1 MLEFAW
7 SNLPNNL
14 IQIGLTVSAAALVL
28 FVLRRVLKKRYPARA
43 ICFVWALLAIRLLV
57 PVQFTLP
64 DPPVQITPPERTLYV
79 TYRWNADAADA
90 VPSGTPQAEQAQA
103 ERPRGEWM
111 TESEFENRAVNVN
124 GPWMN
129 AIHVD
134 NVLVMVWLIGIL
146 YNALRQW
153 RDYRRYL
160 RQLNRPSADAQRD
173 TLRRV
178 FAEQKQSL
186 GIRRDIPLVVTP
198 AADCPMLAG
207 FLRPALYLPD
217 EALSEQEAMFI
228 FRHELTHYKRGDLW
242 LKLLLTAAKT
252 VHWFNPLVYL
262 MARFAQEDIELACDD
277 AVVRGMDSA
286 QRRAYGETILRS
298 AAAQV
303 KKRAL
308 VSCFTGDK
316 ETLMRRFEGLFD
328 KRAKKRGVALVV
340 AAAVL
345 VGTLGCAVSV
355 GESKQK
361 LDETAVLSAANT
373 WAQTFV
379 ATNGQDWSGAE
390 LMEQEN
396 RIKRQFDVWDYDRFA
411 LQYEPETETC
421 IVVYEMYFNQARAV
435 ETGYDAERVT
445 GNPYR
450 EAQRLH
456 FAEEN
461 GAPVV
466 QQVEWLYQVDSAD
479 RVDSLDDFRLLYE
492 NDLGLPDFLA
502 VAAANPY
509 LDISTP
515 EQAAANLLHLD
526 TTGWSGRAERMDGA
540 FKEDICEIMFTFD
553 DGPLFDEN
561 AFEDGSEVN
570 ITMVKQFDEGW
581 LPQDFTYP
589 SQPHVRNAGW
599 EDAINNRTAADLAQ
613 QYARGVLHKSGQ
625 FIYPILSA
633 QKRQDFITQQ
643 RMGESGGINWEYGTS
658 SPSYRDFALVPTS
671 GGEYIVVF
679 QMYAGGVDDHREA
692 YLVET
697 GSADGRSV
705 ILDVRQVERGSN
717 MTNSELFRLY
727 YDSGL
732 AWPVVP
738 EGADRF
744 NDQPLNTL
752 NTPDYAAAVAFSY
765 IGGISAFEPVSETGN
780 EAVVRLH
787 FTDGSPSV
795 DVRMERTDGYWM
807 PVGIAGQFD
816 DGFGAYLV
824 EDDSLVSYAELPVG
838 ATVAQAIENANGE
851 IPLVQAGQVIKL
863 EPAWGKILPVDGTLS
878 DAVVRADGTLQY
890 TEKETQ
896 KSSIRF
902 EVLQERRS
910 AVYLYTA
917 EHIPAEYLN
926 SASPDYIYRGVTV
939 TYRSAHITGIEQEY
953 TAAFVYRLATVSAA
967 SQPDYTITSTTYHND
982 TYGYTLTLPE
992 CFVDRGYL
1000 QEIEETVKFG
1010 MKNAWPSEFTDP
1022 FVGGTVMTLCIE
1034 ATDSLEAQYGADWV
1048 QNYPLPCKELTE
1060 RDGMTYYLEFASDV
1074 QYDPQ
1079 DETIKTAYTEM
1090 YQAAEAMDG
1099 SSITIDE
1106 PHEAQRQARMKEW
1119 LCDMADTEGYTRYTI
1134 GGADRAIFYWDCT
1147 VEVDGNTATA
1157 VFNLRAGAGRHCRA
1171 VEILEASDE
1180 GSYHLTRQDWI
1191 MDENTPTDSLER
1203 FLLRF
1208 DNGLALPQ
1216 WQEDEVRA
1224 LMEAGPAALRDPV
1237 QAAEWTLDLSGGT
1250 VDNRRTNGEQGEE
1263 IFRYTWADGSQVT
1276 LVMKTVQLGDAA
1288 QPIYLPIRWDA
1299 ETAGGSGWEYDPYTY
1314 MMCRDNNDF
1323 SGCPAEE
1330 LTYYLTLSDGAY
1342 TENILYELDL
1352 RWQDDPEGVDRLM
1365 EAQEA
1370 SISSLWESHKAA
1382 NPDIFGARFS
1392 GDEIEAAYQ
1401 AVRDY
1406 AAENGFSVENL
1417 RYDTVTDWS
1426 QSQVILRNGV
1436 LQDNVQ
1442 QDGLTID
1449 DVITVAGDA
1458 QFSADAWRE
1467 SADGWSFTLYRGA
1480 DGRWVLEDGAYGY

>member
-90 VPSGTPQAEQAQA
+90 VPSGTPQAEQVQA

-207 FLRPALYLPD
+207 FLKPTLYLPD

-298 AAAQV
+298 AVAQV

-316 ETLMRRFEGLFD
+316 ETLVRRFEGLFD

-355 GESKQK
+355 GDSKDALTDELRMQLAEQWAQSENPKYGYTVK
-361 LDETAVLSAANT
+361 LDGDNTYALFDHTNTVMWDDEVIESVPHRLCWQLSFEKGEDGWQVSGSELIAESG
-373 WAQTFV
+373 V
-379 ATNGQDWSGAE
+379 A
-390 LMEQEN
+390 
-396 RIKRQFDVWDYDRFA
+396 
-411 LQYEPETETC
+411 
-421 IVVYEMYFNQARAV
+421 
-435 ETGYDAERVT
+435 
-445 GNPYR
+445 
-450 EAQRLH
+450 
-456 FAEEN
+456 
-461 GAPVV
+461 
-466 QQVEWLYQVDSAD
+466 
-479 RVDSLDDFRLLYE
+479 SLDEFRILYE
-492 NDLGLPDFLA
+492 NDLGFPDFLGRIA
-502 VAAANPY
+502 QSDWDPSMM
-509 LDISTP
+509 DISTP
-515 EQAAANLLHLD
+515 DKAAVNLLYLR
-526 TTGWSGRAERMDGA
+526 GNISVREGIQ
-540 FKEDICEIMFTFD
+540 EDICDVSVTF
-553 DGPLFDEN
+553 
-561 AFEDGSEVN
+561 ADGSEVT
-570 ITMVKQFDEGW
+570 ITMANQFDEGW
-581 LPQDFTYP
+581 LPQDWHEYD
-589 SQPHVRNAGW
+589 GG
-599 EDAINNRTAADLAQ
+599 NNRTAADLAR

-625 FIYPILSA
+625 YIYPILSA
-633 QKRQDFITQQ
+633 EKQQDFITQQ
-643 RMGESGGINWEYGTS
+643 RMSGGGINWEYGTS

-692 YLVET
+692 CLVET

-705 ILDVRQVERGSN
+705 ILDVRQVERGGN
-717 MTNSELFRLY
+717 MTDSEIFRLY

-744 NDQPLNTL
+744 NDQPLDTL

-765 IGGISAFEPVSETGN
+765 IGGISAFAPISESGN

-787 FTDGSPSV
+787 FADGSPSV

-807 PVGIAGQFD
+807 PVGIASQFD
-816 DGFGAYLV
+816 DGFGAT
-824 EDDSLVSYAELPVG
+824 AESG
-838 ATVAQAIENANGE
+838 GETVAL
-851 IPLVQAGQVIKL
+851 PAGQDIAGAVNAAETAGGIPQLQNDDVITL
-863 EPAWGKILPVDGTLS
+863 RFGAQPAGDVTLTERDINIDSGTPRYDTRLDVETTLPHS
-878 DAVVRADGTLQY
+878 ADGVYTYTVEPSMGQY
-890 TEKETQ
+890 L
-896 KSSIRF
+896 SSQYPDMFYR
-902 EVLQERRS
+902 
-910 AVYLYTA
+910 AVTADYTD
-917 EHIPAEYLN
+917 E
-926 SASPDYIYRGVTV
+926 SG
-939 TYRSAHITGIEQEY
+939 
-953 TAAFVYRLATVSAA
+953 TARTATFVFCMTNGDA
-967 SQPDYTITSTTYHND
+967 QPDYTITSTTYHND
-982 TYGYTLTLPE
+982 TYGYTLTLLE

-1106 PHEAQRQARMKEW
+1106 PDEAQRQARMKEW

-1157 VFNLRAGAGRHCRA
+1157 VFALRAGAGRHCRA

-1180 GSYHLTRQDWI
+1180 GGYHLTRQDWI

-1208 DNGLALPQ
+1208 DNGLALPE
-1216 WQEDEVRA
+1216 WEESEVRA
-1224 LMEAGPAALRDPV
+1224 LVEAGPTALRDPV
-1237 QAAEWTLDLSGGT
+1237 QAAEWTLGLSGGT

-1276 LVMKTVQLGDAA
+1276 LVMKAVQLGDAA

-1314 MMCRDNNDF
+1314 MMCRDNSDF
-1323 SGCPAEE
+1323 SSCTAEE
-1330 LTYYLTLSDGAY
+1330 LAYYLTLSDGAY

-1392 GDEIEAAYQ
+1392 EDEIEAAYQ

-1449 DVITVAGDA
+1449 DVITVVGDA

-1467 SADGWSFTLYRGA
+1467 NADGWSFTLYRGA

>member
-90 VPSGTPQAEQAQA
+90 VPSGTPQAEQVQA

-207 FLRPALYLPD
+207 FLKPTLYLPD

-277 AVVRGMDSA
+277 AVVRGMDGA

-298 AAAQV
+298 AVAQV

-355 GESKQK
+355 GESKNELTEELRLQLAQEWLQRPEYETTNATVK
-361 LDETAVLSAANT
+361 LDGDDTYILYDHYNKVVWEGEIVQSLPLRTGAKLSFEKDGDGWQVSGSELIAESG
-373 WAQTFV
+373 V
-379 ATNGQDWSGAE
+379 A
-390 LMEQEN
+390 
-396 RIKRQFDVWDYDRFA
+396 
-411 LQYEPETETC
+411 
-421 IVVYEMYFNQARAV
+421 
-435 ETGYDAERVT
+435 
-445 GNPYR
+445 
-450 EAQRLH
+450 
-456 FAEEN
+456 
-461 GAPVV
+461 
-466 QQVEWLYQVDSAD
+466 
-479 RVDSLDDFRLLYE
+479 SLDDFRLLYE
-492 NDLGLPDFLA
+492 NDLGFPDFLM
-502 VAAANPY
+502 VDWSDP
-509 LDISTP
+509 LMEISTP
-515 EQAAANLLHLD
+515 DKAAVNLLYLR
-526 TTGWSGRAERMDGA
+526 GNISVREGIQ
-540 FKEDICEIMFTFD
+540 EDICDVSVTF
-553 DGPLFDEN
+553 
-561 AFEDGSEVN
+561 ADGSEVT

-625 FIYPILSA
+625 YIYPILSA
-633 QKRQDFITQQ
+633 QKQQDFIAQQ
-643 RMGESGGINWEYGTS
+643 GMGENGGINWEYGTS

-692 YLVET
+692 CLVET
-697 GSADGRSV
+697 GSVDGRSV
-705 ILDVRQVERGSN
+705 ILDVRQVERGGN
-717 MTNSELFRLY
+717 MTDSELFRLY

-738 EGADRF
+738 EGAERF
-744 NDQPLNTL
+744 NDQPLDTL

-765 IGGISAFEPVSETGN
+765 IGGISAFAPISESGN
-780 EAVVRLH
+780 EAVVRLN

-807 PVGIAGQFD
+807 PVGIASQFD
-816 DGFGAYLV
+816 DGFAAT
-824 EDDSLVSYAELPVG
+824 AESGGETVALPAGQDIVG
-838 ATVAQAIENANGE
+838 AVNAAEAAGGIPQLQNGDAIALRFGAQPAGDVTLTERDINIDSGTPRYDARLDVETTL
-851 IPLVQAGQVIKL
+851 PL
-863 EPAWGKILPVDGTLS
+863 S
-878 DAVVRADGTLQY
+878 ADGVYTYTVEPSMGQY
-890 TEKETQ
+890 L
-896 KSSIRF
+896 SSQYPDVFYR
-902 EVLQERRS
+902 
-910 AVYLYTA
+910 AVTADYTD
-917 EHIPAEYLN
+917 E
-926 SASPDYIYRGVTV
+926 SG
-939 TYRSAHITGIEQEY
+939 
-953 TAAFVYRLATVSAA
+953 TARTATFVFCTTNGDA
-967 SQPDYTITSTTYHND
+967 QPDYTITSTTYHND
-982 TYGYTLTLPE
+982 TYGYTLTLLE

-1106 PHEAQRQARMKEW
+1106 PDEAQRQARMKEW

-1157 VFNLRAGAGRHCRA
+1157 VFALRAGAGRHCRA

-1180 GSYHLTRQDWI
+1180 GGYHLTRQDWI

-1208 DNGLALPQ
+1208 DNGLALPE
-1216 WQEDEVRA
+1216 WEESEVRA
-1224 LMEAGPAALRDPV
+1224 LVEAGPTALRDPV
-1237 QAAEWTLDLSGGT
+1237 QAAEWTLGLSGGT
-1250 VDNRRTNGEQGEE
+1250 VDNRRTDGEQGEE

-1276 LVMKTVQLGDAA
+1276 LVMKAVQLGDAA

-1314 MMCRDNNDF
+1314 MMCRDNSDF
-1323 SGCPAEE
+1323 SSCTAEE
-1330 LTYYLTLSDGAY
+1330 LAYYLTLSDGAY

-1392 GDEIEAAYQ
+1392 EDEIEAAYQ

-1436 LQDNVQ
+1436 LQDNAQ
-1442 QDGLTID
+1442 QDGLTLD
-1449 DVITVAGDA
+1449 DVITVVGDA
-1458 QFSADAWRE
+1458 QFGENAWRE

>member
-1 MLEFAW
+1 MFPVSW
-7 SNLPNNL
+7 SGLINNVV
-14 IQIGLTVSAAALVL
+14 QIGLTVSAAALVL
-28 FVLRRVLKKRYPARA
+28 FLLRRVMKKRYPARA

-57 PVQFTLP
+57 PVQLTLP
-64 DPPVQITPPERTLYV
+64 DAPVQVTPIRAV
-79 TYRWNADAADA
+79 TVDMSPREEMQSTAQAAAADETRTPRVSVYRGDEMWHE
-90 VPSGTPQAEQAQA
+90 VPVGWNFPVAKMMFILWGA
-103 ERPRGEWM
+103 
-111 TESEFENRAVNVN
+111 
-124 GPWMN
+124 
-129 AIHVD
+129 
-134 NVLVMVWLIGIL
+134 GIL
-146 YNALRQW
+146 AFLGWQSYS
-153 RDYRRYL
+153 YIGFVYL
-160 RQLNRPSADAQRD
+160 ARETGQAAERD

-355 GESKQK
+355 GESKNELTEELRLQLAQEWLQRPEYETTNATVK
-361 LDETAVLSAANT
+361 LDGDDTYILYDHYNKVVWEGEIVQSLPLRTGAKLSFEKDGDGWQVSGSELIAESG
-373 WAQTFV
+373 V
-379 ATNGQDWSGAE
+379 A
-390 LMEQEN
+390 
-396 RIKRQFDVWDYDRFA
+396 
-411 LQYEPETETC
+411 
-421 IVVYEMYFNQARAV
+421 
-435 ETGYDAERVT
+435 
-445 GNPYR
+445 
-450 EAQRLH
+450 
-456 FAEEN
+456 
-461 GAPVV
+461 
-466 QQVEWLYQVDSAD
+466 
-479 RVDSLDDFRLLYE
+479 SLDEFRILYE
-492 NDLGLPDFLA
+492 NDLGFPDFLGRIA
-502 VAAANPY
+502 QSDWDPSMM
-509 LDISTP
+509 DISTP
-515 EQAAANLLHLD
+515 DKAAVNLLYLR
-526 TTGWSGRAERMDGA
+526 GNISVREGIQ
-540 FKEDICEIMFTFD
+540 EDICDVSVTF
-553 DGPLFDEN
+553 
-561 AFEDGSEVN
+561 ADGSEVN
-570 ITMVKQFDEGW
+570 ITMVNQFGDGW
-581 LPQDFTYP
+581 LPQDFTYDGG
-589 SQPHVRNAGW
+589 RN
-599 EDAINNRTAADLAQ
+599 ERTAADLAG
-613 QYARGVLHKSGQ
+613 QYARGVTHKSGQ
-625 FIYPILSA
+625 YIYPILTA
-633 QKRQDFITQQ
+633 QKQEEFRTAQQ
-643 RMGESGGINWEYGTS
+643 IPGGGFSWKYGGS
-658 SPSYRDFALVPTS
+658 SPSYRGYTLVPTS
-671 GGEYIVVF
+671 GGEYIAVF
-679 QMYAGGVDDHREA
+679 QMYGGGVEDMRSA
-692 YLVET
+692 FLIT
-697 GSADGRSV
+697 TAQADGRRV
-705 ILDVRQVERGSN
+705 IDRVTEVAASN
-717 MTNSELFRLY
+717 YTKSDLFKLY

-732 AWPVVP
+732 PWPTIP
-738 EGADRF
+738 EGADNF
-744 NDQPLNTL
+744 NGASLDTLTRVRDAVETVFGYFGENVEHIEGDQHLYTL
-752 NTPDYAAAVAFSY
+752 ESWFKSEV
-765 IGGISAFEPVSETGN
+765 ISEGETD
-780 EAVVRLH
+780 AVVRLT
-787 FTDGSPSV
+787 FVDNSPSV
-795 DVRMERTDGYWM
+795 DVRMRKTDGYWM
-807 PVGIAGQFD
+807 PVGIASQFD
-816 DGFGAYLV
+816 DGFGAT
-824 EDDSLVSYAELPVG
+824 AESG
-838 ATVAQAIENANGE
+838 GETVAL
-851 IPLVQAGQVIKL
+851 PAGQDIAGAVNAAEAAGGIPQL
-863 EPAWGKILPVDGTLS
+863 QNG
-878 DAVVRADGTLQY
+878 DAVALRFGAQPAGDVTLTERDISIDSGTPRYDTRLDVETTLPHSADGVYTYTVEPSMGQY
-890 TEKETQ
+890 L
-896 KSSIRF
+896 SS
-902 EVLQERRS
+902 Q
-910 AVYLYTA
+910 Y
-917 EHIPAEYLN
+917 
-926 SASPDYIYRGVTV
+926 PDVFDRAVTV
-939 TYRSAHITGIEQEY
+939 DY
-953 TAAFVYRLATVSAA
+953 TDESGTARTATFVFCTTNGDA
-967 SQPDYTITSTTYHND
+967 QPDYTITSTTYRND

-1106 PHEAQRQARMKEW
+1106 PDEAQRQARMKEW

-1157 VFNLRAGAGRHCRA
+1157 VFALRAGAGRHCRA

-1180 GSYHLTRQDWI
+1180 GGYHLTRQDWI

-1208 DNGLALPQ
+1208 DNGLALPE

-1224 LMEAGPAALRDPV
+1224 LMEAGPAALRDPI

-1276 LVMKTVQLGDAA
+1276 LVMKAVQLGDAA

-1323 SGCPAEE
+1323 SGCTAEE
-1330 LTYYLTLSDGAY
+1330 LAYYLTLSDGAY

-1392 GDEIEAAYQ
+1392 EDEIEAAYQ

-1449 DVITVAGDA
+1449 DVITVVGDA
-1458 QFSADAWRE
+1458 QFGENAWRE

>member
-1 MLEFAW
+1 MFPVSW
-7 SNLPNNL
+7 SGLINNVV
-14 IQIGLTVSAAALVL
+14 QIGLTVSAAALVL
-28 FVLRRVLKKRYPARA
+28 FLLRRVLKKRYPARA
-43 ICFVWALLAIRLLV
+43 ICFVWALLAIRLLI
-57 PVQFTLP
+57 PVQLTLP
-64 DPPVQITPPERTLYV
+64 DAPVQVTPIRAV
-79 TYRWNADAADA
+79 TVDMSPREEMQSTAQAAAADETRTPRVSVYRGDEMWHE
-90 VPSGTPQAEQAQA
+90 VPVGWNFPVAKIMFILWGA
-103 ERPRGEWM
+103 
-111 TESEFENRAVNVN
+111 
-124 GPWMN
+124 
-129 AIHVD
+129 
-134 NVLVMVWLIGIL
+134 GIL
-146 YNALRQW
+146 AFLGWQAYS
-153 RDYRRYL
+153 YIGFVYL
-160 RQLNRPSADAQRD
+160 ARETGQAAERD

-178 FAEQKQSL
+178 FEDQKQSL

-328 KRAKKRGVALVV
+328 KRAKKRGAALVV

-355 GESKQK
+355 GESKNELTEELRLQLAQEWLQRPEYETTNATVK
-361 LDETAVLSAANT
+361 LDGDDTYILYDHYNKVVWEGEIVQSLPLRTGAKLSFEKDGDGWQVSGSELIAESG
-373 WAQTFV
+373 V
-379 ATNGQDWSGAE
+379 A
-390 LMEQEN
+390 
-396 RIKRQFDVWDYDRFA
+396 
-411 LQYEPETETC
+411 
-421 IVVYEMYFNQARAV
+421 
-435 ETGYDAERVT
+435 
-445 GNPYR
+445 
-450 EAQRLH
+450 
-456 FAEEN
+456 
-461 GAPVV
+461 
-466 QQVEWLYQVDSAD
+466 
-479 RVDSLDDFRLLYE
+479 SLDEFRILYE
-492 NDLGLPDFLA
+492 NDLGFPDFLGRIA
-502 VAAANPY
+502 QSDWDSSMM
-509 LDISTP
+509 DISTP
-515 EQAAANLLHLD
+515 DKAAVNLLYLR
-526 TTGWSGRAERMDGA
+526 GNISVREGIQ
-540 FKEDICEIMFTFD
+540 EDICDVSVTF
-553 DGPLFDEN
+553 
-561 AFEDGSEVN
+561 ADGSEVT
-570 ITMVKQFDEGW
+570 ITMANQFGEGW
-581 LPQDFTYP
+581 LPQDWHEYD
-589 SQPHVRNAGW
+589 GG
-599 EDAINNRTAADLAQ
+599 NNRTAADLAQ

-625 FIYPILSA
+625 YIYPILSA
-633 QKRQDFITQQ
+633 QKQQDFIAQQ
-643 RMGESGGINWEYGTS
+643 GMGENGGINWEYGTS

-692 YLVET
+692 CLVET

-705 ILDVRQVERGSN
+705 ILDVRQVERGGN

-744 NDQPLNTL
+744 NDQPLDTL

-765 IGGISAFEPVSETGN
+765 IGGISAFAPISESGN

-787 FTDGSPSV
+787 FADGSPSV

-807 PVGIAGQFD
+807 PVGIATQFD
-816 DGFGAYLV
+816 DGFAAT
-824 EDDSLVSYAELPVG
+824 AESG
-838 ATVAQAIENANGE
+838 GETVAL
-851 IPLVQAGQVIKL
+851 PAGQDIAGAVNAAEAAGGIPQL
-863 EPAWGKILPVDGTLS
+863 QNGDAIALRFGAQPAGDVTITERDINIDSGTPRYDTRLDVETTLPHS
-878 DAVVRADGTLQY
+878 ADGIYTYTVEPSMGQY
-890 TEKETQ
+890 L
-896 KSSIRF
+896 SSQYPDMFYR
-902 EVLQERRS
+902 
-910 AVYLYTA
+910 AVTADYTD
-917 EHIPAEYLN
+917 E
-926 SASPDYIYRGVTV
+926 SG
-939 TYRSAHITGIEQEY
+939 
-953 TAAFVYRLATVSAA
+953 TARTATFVFCMTNGDA
-967 SQPDYTITSTTYHND
+967 QPDYTITSTTYRND

-992 CFVDRGYL
+992 CFVGQGY
-1000 QEIEETVKFG
+1000 VKEYGDSISFG
-1010 MKNAWPSEFTDP
+1010 LANALPGYSDDPTD
-1022 FVGGTVMTLCIE
+1022 GGTVMCLSVGSTV
-1034 ATDSLEAQYGADWV
+1034 ALEENNGANWEE
-1048 QNYPLPCKELTE
+1048 NFPMPCKKLAEL
-1060 RDGMTYYLEFASDV
+1060 DGLTYYLTFASDV

-1079 DETIKTAYTEM
+1079 DEAIAAAYTEM
-1090 YQAAEAMDG
+1090 YQAAQAMDG

-1106 PHEAQRQARMKEW
+1106 PDEAQRQARMKEW

-1157 VFNLRAGAGRHCRA
+1157 VFDLRAGAGRHCRA

-1180 GSYHLTRQDWI
+1180 GGYHLTRQDWI

-1224 LMEAGPAALRDPV
+1224 LMEAGPAALRDPI

-1330 LTYYLTLSDGAY
+1330 LAYYLTLSDGAY

-1352 RWQDDPEGVDRLM
+1352 RWQDDPEGVDWLM

-1392 GDEIEAAYQ
+1392 EDEIEAAYQ

-1449 DVITVAGDA
+1449 DVITVVGDA

-1467 SADGWSFTLYRGA
+1467 NADGWSFTLYRGA

>member
-64 DPPVQITPPERTLYV
+64 DPPVQVMPRTTYLTQTDFTPAQLTRAGLPVIEQDGETTTRRWV
-79 TYRWNADAADA
+79 T
-90 VPSGTPQAEQAQA
+90 AEQAQA
-103 ERPRGEWM
+103 LTPNDMPSLISFNLGY
-111 TESEFENRAVNVN
+111 
-124 GPWMN
+124 
-129 AIHVD
+129 
-134 NVLVMVWLIGIL
+134 VLVCIWGLGMAVFAGWQAFAYWKFAYL
-146 YNALRQW
+146 LR
-153 RDYRRYL
+153 L
-160 RQLNRPSADAQRD
+160 SATPAERD

-186 GIRRDIPLVVTP
+186 GVRRDIPLVVTP

-207 FLRPALYLPD
+207 FLRPVLYLPD

-277 AVVRGMDSA
+277 AVVRGMDSV

-298 AAAQV
+298 AVAQV

-355 GESKQK
+355 GESKNELTEELRLQLAQEWLQRPEYETTNATVK
-361 LDETAVLSAANT
+361 LDGDDTYILYDHYNKVVWEGEIVQSLPLRTGAKLSFEKDGDGWQVSGSELIAESG
-373 WAQTFV
+373 V
-379 ATNGQDWSGAE
+379 A
-390 LMEQEN
+390 
-396 RIKRQFDVWDYDRFA
+396 
-411 LQYEPETETC
+411 
-421 IVVYEMYFNQARAV
+421 
-435 ETGYDAERVT
+435 
-445 GNPYR
+445 
-450 EAQRLH
+450 
-456 FAEEN
+456 
-461 GAPVV
+461 
-466 QQVEWLYQVDSAD
+466 
-479 RVDSLDDFRLLYE
+479 SLDEFRILYE
-492 NDLGLPDFLA
+492 NDLGFPDFLGRIA
-502 VAAANPY
+502 QSDWDPSMM
-509 LDISTP
+509 DISTP
-515 EQAAANLLHLD
+515 DKAAVNLLYLR
-526 TTGWSGRAERMDGA
+526 GNISVREGIQ
-540 FKEDICEIMFTFD
+540 EDICDVSVTF
-553 DGPLFDEN
+553 
-561 AFEDGSEVN
+561 ADGSEVA
-570 ITMVKQFDEGW
+570 ITMANQFGEGW
-581 LPQDFTYP
+581 LPQDWHEYD
-589 SQPHVRNAGW
+589 GG
-599 EDAINNRTAADLAQ
+599 NNRTAADLAQ

-625 FIYPILSA
+625 YIYPILSA
-633 QKRQDFITQQ
+633 QKQQDFITQQ
-643 RMGESGGINWEYGTS
+643 GMGENGGINWEYGTS

-692 YLVET
+692 CLVET

-705 ILDVRQVERGSN
+705 ILDVRQVERGGN

-738 EGADRF
+738 EGAERF
-744 NDQPLNTL
+744 NDQPLDTL

-765 IGGISAFEPVSETGN
+765 IGGISAFAPISESGN
-780 EAVVRLH
+780 EAVVRLN

-807 PVGIAGQFD
+807 PVGIATQFD
-816 DGFGAYLV
+816 DGFAAT
-824 EDDSLVSYAELPVG
+824 AESG
-838 ATVAQAIENANGE
+838 GETVAL
-851 IPLVQAGQVIKL
+851 PAGQDIAGAVNAAETAGGIPQL
-863 EPAWGKILPVDGTLS
+863 QNGDAIALRFGAQPAGDVTLTERDINIDSGTPRYDARLDVETTLPHS
-878 DAVVRADGTLQY
+878 ADGVYTYTVGPSMGQY
-890 TEKETQ
+890 L
-896 KSSIRF
+896 SSQYPDMFYR
-902 EVLQERRS
+902 
-910 AVYLYTA
+910 AVTADYTD
-917 EHIPAEYLN
+917 E
-926 SASPDYIYRGVTV
+926 SG
-939 TYRSAHITGIEQEY
+939 
-953 TAAFVYRLATVSAA
+953 TARTATFVFCTTNGDA
-967 SQPDYTITSTTYHND
+967 QPDYTITSTTYHND

-1010 MKNAWPSEFTDP
+1010 MKNAWPSEVTDP

-1090 YQAAEAMDG
+1090 YQAAQAMDG

-1106 PHEAQRQARMKEW
+1106 PDEAQRQARMKEW

-1157 VFNLRAGAGRHCRA
+1157 VFALRAGAGRHCRA

-1224 LMEAGPAALRDPV
+1224 LVEAGPTALRDPV
-1237 QAAEWTLDLSGGT
+1237 QAAEWTLGLSGGT

-1276 LVMKTVQLGDAA
+1276 LVMKAVQLGDAA

-1314 MMCRDNNDF
+1314 MMCRDNSDF
-1323 SGCPAEE
+1323 SSCTAEE
-1330 LTYYLTLSDGAY
+1330 LAYYLTLSDGAY

-1352 RWQDDPEGVDRLM
+1352 RWQDDPEGVDWLM

-1392 GDEIEAAYQ
+1392 EDEIEAAYQ

-1449 DVITVAGDA
+1449 DVITVVGDA

-1467 SADGWSFTLYRGA
+1467 NADGWSFTLYRGA

>member
-43 ICFVWALLAIRLLV
+43 ICFVWALLAIRLLI
-57 PVQFTLP
+57 PVQLTLP
-64 DPPVQITPPERTLYV
+64 DAPVQVTPIRAV
-79 TYRWNADAADA
+79 TVDMSPREEMQSTAQAAAADETRTPRVSVYRGDEMWHE
-90 VPSGTPQAEQAQA
+90 VPVGWNFPVAKI
-103 ERPRGEWM
+103 M
-111 TESEFENRAVNVN
+111 
-124 GPWMN
+124 
-129 AIHVD
+129 
-134 NVLVMVWLIGIL
+134 LILWGAGIL
-146 YNALRQW
+146 AFLGWQAYS
-153 RDYRRYL
+153 YIGFVYL
-160 RQLNRPSADAQRD
+160 ARETGQAAERD

-178 FAEQKQSL
+178 FEDQKQSL

-207 FLRPALYLPD
+207 FLKPTLYLPD

-262 MARFAQEDIELACDD
+262 MAWFAQEDIELACDD

-298 AAAQV
+298 AVAQV

-355 GESKQK
+355 GESKDALTDELRMQLAEQWAQSENPKYGYTVK
-361 LDETAVLSAANT
+361 LDGDNTYALFDHTNTVMWDGEVIESVPHRLCWQLSFEKGEDG
-373 WAQTFV
+373 WQV
-379 ATNGQDWSGAE
+379 S
-390 LMEQEN
+390 
-396 RIKRQFDVWDYDRFA
+396 
-411 LQYEPETETC
+411 
-421 IVVYEMYFNQARAV
+421 
-435 ETGYDAERVT
+435 DAERI
-445 GNPYR
+445 
-450 EAQRLH
+450 A
-456 FAEEN
+456 EN
-461 GAPVV
+461 GVT
-466 QQVEWLYQVDSAD
+466 
-479 RVDSLDDFRLLYE
+479 SLDDFRLLYE
-492 NDLGLPDFLA
+492 NDLGFPDFLM
-502 VAAANPY
+502 VDWSDP
-509 LDISTP
+509 LMEISTP
-515 EQAAANLLHLD
+515 DKAAVNLLYLR
-526 TTGWSGRAERMDGA
+526 GNISVREGIQ
-540 FKEDICEIMFTFD
+540 EDICDVSVTF
-553 DGPLFDEN
+553 
-561 AFEDGSEVN
+561 ADGSEVT
-570 ITMVKQFDEGW
+570 ITMANQFDEGW
-581 LPQDFTYP
+581 LPQDFTYENG
-589 SQPHVRNAGW
+589 RNS
-599 EDAINNRTAADLAQ
+599 RTAADLAQ
-613 QYARGVLHKSGQ
+613 QYARGVQHKSGQ
-625 FIYPILSA
+625 YIYPILSA
-633 QKRQDFITQQ
+633 QKQQDFIAQQ
-643 RMGESGGINWEYGTS
+643 GMGENGGINWEYGTS

-679 QMYAGGVDDHREA
+679 QMYTGGVDDYREA

-697 GSADGRSV
+697 GRADGRSV
-705 ILDVRQVERGSN
+705 ILDVRQVERGGN
-717 MTNSELFRLY
+717 MTNSEIFRLY

-738 EGADRF
+738 EGAERF
-744 NDQPLNTL
+744 NDQLLDTL
-752 NTPDYAAAVAFSY
+752 TTPDYAAAVAFSY
-765 IGGISAFEPVSETGN
+765 IGGISAFAPISESGN

-787 FTDGSPSV
+787 FADGSPSV

-807 PVGIAGQFD
+807 PVGIASQFD
-816 DGFGAYLV
+816 DGFGAT
-824 EDDSLVSYAELPVG
+824 AESG
-838 ATVAQAIENANGE
+838 GETVAL
-851 IPLVQAGQVIKL
+851 PAGQDIAGAVNAAEAAGGIPQL
-863 EPAWGKILPVDGTLS
+863 QNGDAIALRFGAQPAGDVTLTERDINIDSGTPRYDTRLDVETTLPHS
-878 DAVVRADGTLQY
+878 ADGVYTYTVEPSMGQY
-890 TEKETQ
+890 L
-896 KSSIRF
+896 SSQYPDMFYR
-902 EVLQERRS
+902 
-910 AVYLYTA
+910 AVTADYTD
-917 EHIPAEYLN
+917 E
-926 SASPDYIYRGVTV
+926 SG
-939 TYRSAHITGIEQEY
+939 
-953 TAAFVYRLATVSAA
+953 TARTATFVFCTISGDA
-967 SQPDYTITSTTYHND
+967 QPDYTITSTTYHND

-992 CFVDRGYL
+992 CFVGQGYL
-1000 QEIEETVKFG
+1000 KEGNDFVIFGIKDAGTNEI
-1010 MKNAWPSEFTDP
+1010 PDP
-1022 FVGGTVMTLCIE
+1022 YRAGAVMLLCLS
-1034 ATDSLEAQYGADWV
+1034 ATDSLEAQYGTDWV

-1060 RDGMTYYLEFASDV
+1060 RDGMTYYLEFAPDG

-1079 DETIKTAYTEM
+1079 DETIKTAYAEM
-1090 YQAAEAMDG
+1090 RQAAEAMDG
-1099 SSITIDE
+1099 SAITIDE
-1106 PHEAQRQARMKEW
+1106 PNEAQRQARMKEW

-1134 GGADRAIFYWDCT
+1134 DAVERAIFYWDCM

-1157 VFNLRAGAGRHCRA
+1157 IFDLRAGAGRHCRA

-1180 GSYHLTRQDWI
+1180 GGYHLTRQDWI

-1208 DNGLALPQ
+1208 DNGLALPE
-1216 WQEDEVRA
+1216 WEESEVRA
-1224 LMEAGPAALRDPV
+1224 LVEAGPTALRDPV
-1237 QAAEWTLDLSGGT
+1237 QAAEWTLGLSGGT

-1276 LVMKTVQLGDAA
+1276 LVMKIVQLGDAA

-1314 MMCRDNNDF
+1314 MMCRDSNDF
-1323 SGCPAEE
+1323 SGCTAEE
-1330 LTYYLTLSDGAY
+1330 LAYYLTLSDGAY

-1352 RWQDDPEGVDRLM
+1352 RWQDDPEGVDWLM

-1392 GDEIEAAYQ
+1392 EDEIEAAYQ

-1436 LQDNVQ
+1436 LQDNAQ

-1449 DVITVAGDA
+1449 DVITVVGDA

>member
-28 FVLRRVLKKRYPARA
+28 FVLRRVLKKQYPARA

-90 VPSGTPQAEQAQA
+90 VPSGTPQAEQVQA

-207 FLRPALYLPD
+207 FLKPTLYLPD

-277 AVVRGMDSA
+277 AVVRGMDGA

-298 AAAQV
+298 AVAQV

-355 GESKQK
+355 GESKNELTEELRLQLAQEWLQRPEYETTNATVK
-361 LDETAVLSAANT
+361 LDGDDTYILYDHYNKVVWEGEIVQSRPLRTGAKLSFEKDGDGWQVSGSELIAESG
-373 WAQTFV
+373 V
-379 ATNGQDWSGAE
+379 A
-390 LMEQEN
+390 
-396 RIKRQFDVWDYDRFA
+396 
-411 LQYEPETETC
+411 
-421 IVVYEMYFNQARAV
+421 
-435 ETGYDAERVT
+435 
-445 GNPYR
+445 
-450 EAQRLH
+450 
-456 FAEEN
+456 
-461 GAPVV
+461 
-466 QQVEWLYQVDSAD
+466 
-479 RVDSLDDFRLLYE
+479 SLDEFRILYE
-492 NDLGLPDFLA
+492 NDLGFPDFLGRIA
-502 VAAANPY
+502 QSDWDPSMM
-509 LDISTP
+509 DISTP
-515 EQAAANLLHLD
+515 DKAAVNLLYLR
-526 TTGWSGRAERMDGA
+526 GNISVREGIQ
-540 FKEDICEIMFTFD
+540 EDICDVSVTF
-553 DGPLFDEN
+553 
-561 AFEDGSEVN
+561 ADGSEVT
-570 ITMVKQFDEGW
+570 ITMANQFDEGW
-581 LPQDFTYP
+581 LPQDWHEYDD
-589 SQPHVRNAGW
+589 G
-599 EDAINNRTAADLAQ
+599 NNRTAADLAQ

-625 FIYPILSA
+625 YIYPILSA
-633 QKRQDFITQQ
+633 QKQQDFITQQ
-643 RMGESGGINWEYGTS
+643 RMGENGGINWEYGTS

-679 QMYAGGVDDHREA
+679 QMYAGGVDDYREA

-697 GSADGRSV
+697 GRADGRSV
-705 ILDVRQVERGSN
+705 ILDVRQVERGGN
-717 MTNSELFRLY
+717 MTDSEIFRLY

-744 NDQPLNTL
+744 NDQPLDTL

-765 IGGISAFEPVSETGN
+765 IGGISAFAPISETGN

-787 FTDGSPSV
+787 FADGSPSV

-807 PVGIAGQFD
+807 PVGIASQFD
-816 DGFGAYLV
+816 DGFGAT
-824 EDDSLVSYAELPVG
+824 AESG
-838 ATVAQAIENANGE
+838 GETVAL
-851 IPLVQAGQVIKL
+851 PAGQDIAGAVNAAETAGGIPQL
-863 EPAWGKILPVDGTLS
+863 QNGDAIALRFGAQPAGDVTLTERDINIDSGTPRYDTRLDVETTLPHS
-878 DAVVRADGTLQY
+878 ADGVYTYTVEPSMGQY
-890 TEKETQ
+890 L
-896 KSSIRF
+896 SSQYPDMFYR
-902 EVLQERRS
+902 
-910 AVYLYTA
+910 AVTADYTD
-917 EHIPAEYLN
+917 E
-926 SASPDYIYRGVTV
+926 SG
-939 TYRSAHITGIEQEY
+939 
-953 TAAFVYRLATVSAA
+953 TARTATFVFCTTSGDA
-967 SQPDYTITSTTYHND
+967 QPDYTITSTTYHND

-1090 YQAAEAMDG
+1090 HQAAEAMDG

-1106 PHEAQRQARMKEW
+1106 PDEAQRQARMKEW

-1157 VFNLRAGAGRHCRA
+1157 VFALRAGAGRHCRA

-1180 GSYHLTRQDWI
+1180 GGYHLTRQDWI

-1208 DNGLALPQ
+1208 DNGLALPE
-1216 WQEDEVRA
+1216 WEESEVRA
-1224 LMEAGPAALRDPV
+1224 LVEAGPTALRDPV
-1237 QAAEWTLDLSGGT
+1237 QAAEWTLGLSGGT

-1276 LVMKTVQLGDAA
+1276 LVMKAVQLGDAA

-1330 LTYYLTLSDGAY
+1330 LAYYLTLSDGAY

-1392 GDEIEAAYQ
+1392 EDEIEAAYQ
-1401 AVRDY
+1401 TVRDY
-1406 AAENGFSVENL
+1406 AAANGFSVENL

-1449 DVITVAGDA
+1449 DVITVVGDA
-1458 QFSADAWRE
+1458 QFSADAWRK

-1480 DGRWVLEDGAYGY
+1480 DGRWMLEDGAYGY

>member
-57 PVQFTLP
+57 PVQLTLP
-64 DPPVQITPPERTLYV
+64 DAPVQVTPIRAV
-79 TYRWNADAADA
+79 TVDMSPREEMQSTAQAAAADETRTPRVSVYRGDEMWHE
-90 VPSGTPQAEQAQA
+90 VPVGWNFPVAKIMFILWGA
-103 ERPRGEWM
+103 
-111 TESEFENRAVNVN
+111 
-124 GPWMN
+124 
-129 AIHVD
+129 
-134 NVLVMVWLIGIL
+134 GIL
-146 YNALRQW
+146 AFLGWQAYS
-153 RDYRRYL
+153 YIGFVYL
-160 RQLNRPSADAQRD
+160 ARETGQAAERD

-178 FAEQKQSL
+178 FEDQKQSL
-186 GIRRDIPLVVTP
+186 GVRRDIPLVVTP

-207 FLRPALYLPD
+207 FVKPTLYLPD

-228 FRHELTHYKRGDLW
+228 FRHELTHLRRGDLW

-298 AAAQV
+298 AVAQV

-316 ETLMRRFEGLFD
+316 ETLVRRFEGLFD
-328 KRAKKRGVALVV
+328 KRAKKRGVALIV

-345 VGTLGCAVSV
+345 VGTLGCTISV
-355 GESKQK
+355 GESKDELTEELRMQLAEQWAQSENPKYGYTVK
-361 LDETAVLSAANT
+361 LDGDNTYALFDHTNTVMWDGEVIESVPHRLCWQLSFEKGEDG
-373 WAQTFV
+373 WQV
-379 ATNGQDWSGAE
+379 S
-390 LMEQEN
+390 
-396 RIKRQFDVWDYDRFA
+396 
-411 LQYEPETETC
+411 
-421 IVVYEMYFNQARAV
+421 
-435 ETGYDAERVT
+435 DAERI
-445 GNPYR
+445 
-450 EAQRLH
+450 A
-456 FAEEN
+456 EN
-461 GAPVV
+461 GVT
-466 QQVEWLYQVDSAD
+466 
-479 RVDSLDDFRLLYE
+479 SLDDFRLLYE
-492 NDLGLPDFLA
+492 NDLGFPDFLGRIA
-502 VAAANPY
+502 QSDWDPSMM
-509 LDISTP
+509 DISTP
-515 EQAAANLLHLD
+515 DKAAVNLLYLR
-526 TTGWSGRAERMDGA
+526 GNISVREGIQ
-540 FKEDICEIMFTFD
+540 EDICDVSITF
-553 DGPLFDEN
+553 
-561 AFEDGSEVN
+561 ADGSEVT
-570 ITMVKQFDEGW
+570 ITMVNQFGEGW

-625 FIYPILSA
+625 YIYPILSA
-633 QKRQDFITQQ
+633 QKQQDFIAQQ
-643 RMGESGGINWEYGTS
+643 GMGENGGINWEYGTS

-679 QMYAGGVDDHREA
+679 QMYAGGVDDYREA

-697 GSADGRSV
+697 GRADGRSV
-705 ILDVRQVERGSN
+705 ILDVRQVERGGN
-717 MTNSELFRLY
+717 MTDSEIFRLY

-744 NDQPLNTL
+744 NDQPLDTL

-765 IGGISAFEPVSETGN
+765 IGGISAFAPISESGN

-787 FTDGSPSV
+787 FADGSPSV

-807 PVGIAGQFD
+807 PVGIASQFD
-816 DGFGAYLV
+816 DGFGAT
-824 EDDSLVSYAELPVG
+824 AESG
-838 ATVAQAIENANGE
+838 GETVAL
-851 IPLVQAGQVIKL
+851 PAGQDIAGAVNAAEAAGGIPQL
-863 EPAWGKILPVDGTLS
+863 QNGDAIALRFGAQPAGDVTLTERDINIDSGTPRYDTRLDVETTLPHS
-878 DAVVRADGTLQY
+878 ADGVYTYTVKPSMGQY
-890 TEKETQ
+890 L
-896 KSSIRF
+896 SSQYPDMFYR
-902 EVLQERRS
+902 
-910 AVYLYTA
+910 AVTADYTD
-917 EHIPAEYLN
+917 E
-926 SASPDYIYRGVTV
+926 SG
-939 TYRSAHITGIEQEY
+939 
-953 TAAFVYRLATVSAA
+953 TARTATFVFCTTNGDA
-967 SQPDYTITSTTYHND
+967 QPDYTITSTTYHND
-982 TYGYTLTLPE
+982 TYGYNLRLPD

-1106 PHEAQRQARMKEW
+1106 PDEAQRQARMKEW

-1147 VEVDGNTATA
+1147 IEVDGNTATA
-1157 VFNLRAGAGRHCRA
+1157 VFDLRAGAGRHCRA

-1180 GSYHLTRQDWI
+1180 GGYHLTRQDWI

-1208 DNGLALPQ
+1208 DNGLALPE
-1216 WQEDEVRA
+1216 WEESEVRA
-1224 LMEAGPAALRDPV
+1224 LVEAGPTALRDPV
-1237 QAAEWTLDLSGGT
+1237 QAAEWTLGLSGGT

-1276 LVMKTVQLGDAA
+1276 LVMKAVQLGDAA

-1314 MMCRDNNDF
+1314 MMCRDNSDF
-1323 SGCPAEE
+1323 SSCTAEE
-1330 LTYYLTLSDGAY
+1330 LAYYLTLSDGAY

-1352 RWQDDPEGVDRLM
+1352 RWQDDPEGVDWLM

-1392 GDEIEAAYQ
+1392 EDEIEAAYQ

-1436 LQDNVQ
+1436 LQDNVH

-1449 DVITVAGDA
+1449 DVITVVGDA

-1467 SADGWSFTLYRGA
+1467 NADGWSFTLYRGA

>member
-1 MLEFAW
+1 MLGFAW

-28 FVLRRVLKKRYPARA
+28 FLLRRVLKKRYPARA
-43 ICFVWALLAIRLLV
+43 ICFVWALLAIRLLI
-57 PVQFTLP
+57 PVQLTLP
-64 DPPVQITPPERTLYV
+64 DAPVQVTPRTTYLTQTDFTPAQLTRAGLPVIEQDGETTTRRWV
-79 TYRWNADAADA
+79 T
-90 VPSGTPQAEQAQA
+90 AEQAQA
-103 ERPRGEWM
+103 LTPNDMPSLISFNLGY
-111 TESEFENRAVNVN
+111 
-124 GPWMN
+124 
-129 AIHVD
+129 
-134 NVLVMVWLIGIL
+134 VLVCIWGLGMAVFAGWQAFAYWKFAYL
-146 YNALRQW
+146 LR
-153 RDYRRYL
+153 L
-160 RQLNRPSADAQRD
+160 SATPAERD

-298 AAAQV
+298 AVAQV

-355 GESKQK
+355 GDSKDALTDELRMQLAEQWAQSENPKYGYTVK
-361 LDETAVLSAANT
+361 LDGDNTYALFDHTNTVMWDGEVIESVPHRLCWQLSFEKGEDG
-373 WAQTFV
+373 WQV
-379 ATNGQDWSGAE
+379 S
-390 LMEQEN
+390 
-396 RIKRQFDVWDYDRFA
+396 
-411 LQYEPETETC
+411 
-421 IVVYEMYFNQARAV
+421 
-435 ETGYDAERVT
+435 DAERI
-445 GNPYR
+445 
-450 EAQRLH
+450 A
-456 FAEEN
+456 EN
-461 GAPVV
+461 GVT
-466 QQVEWLYQVDSAD
+466 
-479 RVDSLDDFRLLYE
+479 SLDDFRLLYE
-492 NDLGLPDFLA
+492 NDLGFPDFLM
-502 VAAANPY
+502 VDWSDP
-509 LDISTP
+509 LMEISTP
-515 EQAAANLLHLD
+515 DKAAVNLLYLR
-526 TTGWSGRAERMDGA
+526 GNISVREGIQ
-540 FKEDICEIMFTFD
+540 EDICDVSVTF
-553 DGPLFDEN
+553 
-561 AFEDGSEVN
+561 ADGSEVT
-570 ITMVKQFDEGW
+570 ITMANQFGEGW

-625 FIYPILSA
+625 YIYPILSA

-643 RMGESGGINWEYGTS
+643 GMGENGGINWEYGTS

-692 YLVET
+692 CLVET

-705 ILDVRQVERGSN
+705 ILDVRQVERGGN
-717 MTNSELFRLY
+717 MTGSELFRLY

-738 EGADRF
+738 EGAERF
-744 NDQPLNTL
+744 NDQPLDTL

-765 IGGISAFEPVSETGN
+765 IGGISAFAPISESGN

-787 FTDGSPSV
+787 FADGSPSV
-795 DVRMERTDGYWM
+795 DVRMERTNGYWM
-807 PVGIAGQFD
+807 PVGIATQFD
-816 DGFGAYLV
+816 DGFAAT
-824 EDDSLVSYAELPVG
+824 AESG
-838 ATVAQAIENANGE
+838 GETVAL
-851 IPLVQAGQVIKL
+851 PAGQDIAGAVNAAETAGGIPQL
-863 EPAWGKILPVDGTLS
+863 QNGDAIALRFGAQPAGDVTLTERDINIDSGTPRYDARLDVETTLPHS
-878 DAVVRADGTLQY
+878 ADGVYTYTVEPSMGQY
-890 TEKETQ
+890 L
-896 KSSIRF
+896 SSQYPDMFYR
-902 EVLQERRS
+902 
-910 AVYLYTA
+910 AVTADYTD
-917 EHIPAEYLN
+917 E
-926 SASPDYIYRGVTV
+926 SG
-939 TYRSAHITGIEQEY
+939 
-953 TAAFVYRLATVSAA
+953 TARTATFVFCTTNGDA
-967 SQPDYTITSTTYHND
+967 QPDYTITSTTYHND

-1034 ATDSLEAQYGADWV
+1034 ATDSLEAQYGEDWV

-1106 PHEAQRQARMKEW
+1106 PDEAQRQARMKEW

-1157 VFNLRAGAGRHCRA
+1157 VFDLRAGAGRHCRA

-1216 WQEDEVRA
+1216 WQEDEGRA
-1224 LMEAGPAALRDPV
+1224 LMEAGPAALRDPI

-1250 VDNRRTNGEQGEE
+1250 VDNRRTNEEQGEE

-1276 LVMKTVQLGDAA
+1276 LVMKIVQLGDAA

-1323 SGCPAEE
+1323 SGCTAEE
-1330 LTYYLTLSDGAY
+1330 LAYYLTLSDGAY

-1352 RWQDDPEGVDRLM
+1352 RWQDDPEGVDWLM

-1392 GDEIEAAYQ
+1392 EDEIEAAYQ

-1449 DVITVAGDA
+1449 DVITVVGDA
-1458 QFSADAWRE
+1458 QFGENAWRE
-1467 SADGWSFTLYRGA
+1467 NADGWSFTLYRGA

>member
-90 VPSGTPQAEQAQA
+90 APSGTPQAEQVQA

-111 TESEFENRAVNVN
+111 TESEFENRAINVN

-207 FLRPALYLPD
+207 FLKPTLYLPD

-298 AAAQV
+298 AVAQV

-355 GESKQK
+355 GESKNELTEELRLQLAQEWLQRPEYETTNATVK
-361 LDETAVLSAANT
+361 LDGDDTYILYDHYNKVVWEGEIVQSLPLRTGAKLSFEKDGDGWQVSGSELIAESG
-373 WAQTFV
+373 V
-379 ATNGQDWSGAE
+379 A
-390 LMEQEN
+390 
-396 RIKRQFDVWDYDRFA
+396 
-411 LQYEPETETC
+411 
-421 IVVYEMYFNQARAV
+421 
-435 ETGYDAERVT
+435 
-445 GNPYR
+445 
-450 EAQRLH
+450 
-456 FAEEN
+456 
-461 GAPVV
+461 
-466 QQVEWLYQVDSAD
+466 
-479 RVDSLDDFRLLYE
+479 SLDEFRILYE
-492 NDLGLPDFLA
+492 NDLGFPDFLGRIA
-502 VAAANPY
+502 QSDWDPSMME
-509 LDISTP
+509 ISTP
-515 EQAAANLLHLD
+515 DKAAVNLLYLR
-526 TTGWSGRAERMDGA
+526 GNISVREGIQ
-540 FKEDICEIMFTFD
+540 EDICDVSVTF
-553 DGPLFDEN
+553 
-561 AFEDGSEVN
+561 ADGSEVT
-570 ITMVKQFDEGW
+570 ITMVNQFDEGW

-625 FIYPILSA
+625 YIYPILSA
-633 QKRQDFITQQ
+633 QKQQDFIAQQ
-643 RMGESGGINWEYGTS
+643 GMGENGGINWEYGTS

-692 YLVET
+692 CLVET
-697 GSADGRSV
+697 GSVDGRSV
-705 ILDVRQVERGSN
+705 ILDVRQVERGGN

-738 EGADRF
+738 EGAERF
-744 NDQPLNTL
+744 NDQPLDTL

-787 FTDGSPSV
+787 FADGSPSV

-807 PVGIAGQFD
+807 PVGIASQFD
-816 DGFGAYLV
+816 DGFGAT
-824 EDDSLVSYAELPVG
+824 AESG
-838 ATVAQAIENANGE
+838 GETVAL
-851 IPLVQAGQVIKL
+851 PAGQDIAGAVNAAETAGGIPQL
-863 EPAWGKILPVDGTLS
+863 QNGDAIALRFGAQPAGDVTLTERDINIDSGTPRYDTRLDVETTLPHS
-878 DAVVRADGTLQY
+878 ADGVYTYTVEPSMGQY
-890 TEKETQ
+890 L
-896 KSSIRF
+896 SS
-902 EVLQERRS
+902 Q
-910 AVYLYTA
+910 Y
-917 EHIPAEYLN
+917 
-926 SASPDYIYRGVTV
+926 PDMFYRAVTV
-939 TYRSAHITGIEQEY
+939 DY
-953 TAAFVYRLATVSAA
+953 TDESGTARTATFVFCTTNGDA
-967 SQPDYTITSTTYHND
+967 QPDYTITSTTYHND

-992 CFVDRGYL
+992 CFVGQGYVKEYGDSISFGL
-1000 QEIEETVKFG
+1000 ANALPGYSDDPTDGGAVMSLNVGSAVVLEE
-1010 MKNAWPSEFTDP
+1010 NN
-1022 FVGGTVMTLCIE
+1022 
-1034 ATDSLEAQYGADWV
+1034 GADWEQTFPV
-1048 QNYPLPCKELTE
+1048 PCKKLAEL
-1060 RDGMTYYLEFASDV
+1060 DGLTYYLTFASDV

-1079 DETIKTAYTEM
+1079 DEAIAAAYTEM
-1090 YQAAEAMDG
+1090 YQAAQAITPDALSFEGQTDRQWERLQEKRLSDLGWHYGTQVLFESGSSGSVSVTPDAGDG
-1099 SSITIDE
+1099 SCTVVWSNPDGMQE
-1106 PHEAQRQARMKEW
+1106 
-1119 LCDMADTEGYTRYTI
+1119 TRY
-1134 GGADRAIFYWDCT
+1134 A
-1147 VEVDGNTATA
+1147 
-1157 VFNLRAGAGRHCRA
+1157 
-1171 VEILEASDE
+1171 
-1180 GSYHLTRQDWI
+1180 
-1191 MDENTPTDSLER
+1191 ER
-1203 FLLRF
+1203 VWF
-1208 DNGLALPQ
+1208 D
-1216 WQEDEVRA
+1216 D
-1224 LMEAGPAALRDPV
+1224 V
-1237 QAAEWTLDLSGGT
+1237 QAAPTRAESLGSSDTMTTAAQFSVFYRNDLGLPFYDAEQVAQLQFESGRIHSGLQTSGSDLSTPEAGAAFTILRSAAGQF
-1250 VDNRRTNGEQGEE
+1250 EASEE
-1263 IFRYTWADGSQVT
+1263 IPDADEGTWWANFRFDDGTLLKLEMQPVQLDSSQGAVWLPIGWRILDASGEIIDGTGRQYSPYDAQVYAIATDYYGYRDTDDLLWYLDMGWADG
-1276 LVMKTVQLGDAA
+1276 A
-1288 QPIYLPIRWDA
+1288 YA
-1299 ETAGGSGWEYDPYTY
+1299 EGI
-1314 MMCRDNNDF
+1314 
-1323 SGCPAEE
+1323 
-1330 LTYYLTLSDGAY
+1330 LS
-1342 TENILYELDL
+1342 ELDR
-1352 RWQDDPEGVDRLM
+1352 RWELDSAAVEDAVMQAGTQ
-1365 EAQEA
+1365 AQT
-1370 SISSLWESHKAA
+1370 LWLTHRG
-1382 NPDIFGARFS
+1382 DIEPRFS

-1436 LQDNVQ
+1436 LQDNAQ
-1442 QDGLTID
+1442 QDGLTLD
-1449 DVITVAGDA
+1449 DVITVVGDA

-1480 DGRWVLEDGAYGY
+1480 DGRWMLEDGAYGY

>member
-90 VPSGTPQAEQAQA
+90 MPSGTPQAEQVQA

-111 TESEFENRAVNVN
+111 TESEFENRAINVN

-178 FAEQKQSL
+178 FAEQKQLL

-207 FLRPALYLPD
+207 FLKPTLYLPD

-355 GESKQK
+355 GESKNELTEELRLQLAQEWLQRPEYETTNATVK
-361 LDETAVLSAANT
+361 LDGDDTYILYDHYNKVVWEGEIVQSRPLRTGAKLSFEKDGDG
-373 WAQTFV
+373 WQV
-379 ATNGQDWSGAE
+379 S
-390 LMEQEN
+390 
-396 RIKRQFDVWDYDRFA
+396 
-411 LQYEPETETC
+411 
-421 IVVYEMYFNQARAV
+421 
-435 ETGYDAERVT
+435 DAERI
-445 GNPYR
+445 
-450 EAQRLH
+450 A
-456 FAEEN
+456 EN
-461 GAPVV
+461 GVT
-466 QQVEWLYQVDSAD
+466 
-479 RVDSLDDFRLLYE
+479 SLDDFRLLYE
-492 NDLGLPDFLA
+492 NDLGFPDFLGRIA
-502 VAAANPY
+502 QSDWDPSMM
-509 LDISTP
+509 DISTP
-515 EQAAANLLHLD
+515 DKAAVNLLYLR
-526 TTGWSGRAERMDGA
+526 GNISVREGIQ
-540 FKEDICEIMFTFD
+540 EDICDVSVTF
-553 DGPLFDEN
+553 
-561 AFEDGSEVN
+561 ADGSEVT
-570 ITMVKQFDEGW
+570 ITMVNQFDQGW
-581 LPQDFTYP
+581 LPQDFTYENG
-589 SQPHVRNAGW
+589 QN
-599 EDAINNRTAADLAQ
+599 DRTAADLAQ
-613 QYARGVLHKSGQ
+613 QLARAVKYQSGQ
-625 FIYPILSA
+625 YIYPILSA
-633 QKRQDFITQQ
+633 QMQQ
-643 RMGESGGINWEYGTS
+643 EFRIDRYLPDGGVNWKYGGS
-658 SPSYRDFALVPTS
+658 SPSYRDYALVPTDDADS
-671 GGEYIVVF
+671 YLAVF
-679 QMYAGGVDDHREA
+679 QMYGGGVEDVRSA
-692 YLVET
+692 YLIRT
-697 GSADGRSV
+697 AQADGRRVIESV
-705 ILDVRQVERGSN
+705 IEAENADY
-717 MTNSELFRLY
+717 TKSELFKLY
-727 YDSGL
+727 YNSGL
-732 AWPVVP
+732 SWPTIP
-738 EGADRF
+738 EGAENF
-744 NDQPLNTL
+744 NGASLDTL
-752 NTPDYAAAVAFSY
+752 TRVRDAVETVFSY
-765 IGGISAFEPVSETGN
+765 FGEQVEHIEGNQHLYTMESWFTSEVISEGDA
-780 EAVVRLH
+780 EAVVRLN
-787 FTDGSPSV
+787 FTDNSPSV
-795 DVRMERTDGYWM
+795 DVQMRKTGGYWL
-807 PVGIAGQFD
+807 PVGIASQFD
-816 DGFGAYLV
+816 DGFAAT
-824 EDDSLVSYAELPVG
+824 AESG
-838 ATVAQAIENANGE
+838 GETVAL
-851 IPLVQAGQVIKL
+851 PAGQDIAGAVNAAEAAGGIPQL
-863 EPAWGKILPVDGTLS
+863 QNGDAIALRFGAQPAGDVTLTERDINIDSGTPRYDTRLDVETTLPHS
-878 DAVVRADGTLQY
+878 ADGVYTYTVEPSMGQY
-890 TEKETQ
+890 L
-896 KSSIRF
+896 SSQYPDMFYR
-902 EVLQERRS
+902 
-910 AVYLYTA
+910 AVTADYTD
-917 EHIPAEYLN
+917 E
-926 SASPDYIYRGVTV
+926 SG
-939 TYRSAHITGIEQEY
+939 
-953 TAAFVYRLATVSAA
+953 TARTATFVFCTISGDA
-967 SQPDYTITSTTYHND
+967 QPDYTITSTTYHND

-1106 PHEAQRQARMKEW
+1106 PDEAQRQARMKEW

-1157 VFNLRAGAGRHCRA
+1157 VFALRAGAGRHCRA

-1180 GSYHLTRQDWI
+1180 GGYHLTRQDWI

-1208 DNGLALPQ
+1208 DNGLALPE
-1216 WQEDEVRA
+1216 WEESEVRA
-1224 LMEAGPAALRDPV
+1224 LVEAGPTALRDPV
-1237 QAAEWTLDLSGGT
+1237 QAAEWTLGLSGGT

-1276 LVMKTVQLGDAA
+1276 LVMKAVQLGDAA

-1314 MMCRDNNDF
+1314 MMCRDNSDF
-1323 SGCPAEE
+1323 SSCTAEE
-1330 LTYYLTLSDGAY
+1330 LAYYLTLSDGAY

-1352 RWQDDPEGVDRLM
+1352 RWQDDPEGVDWLM

-1392 GDEIEAAYQ
+1392 EDEIEAAYQ

-1449 DVITVAGDA
+1449 DVITVVGDA

-1480 DGRWVLEDGAYGY
+1480 DGRWMLEDGAYGY

>member
-90 VPSGTPQAEQAQA
+90 VPSGTPQAEQVQA

-186 GIRRDIPLVVTP
+186 GVRRDIPLVVTP

-207 FLRPALYLPD
+207 FLKPTLYLPD

-328 KRAKKRGVALVV
+328 KRAKKRGVALIV

-345 VGTLGCAVSV
+345 VGTLGCTISV
-355 GESKQK
+355 GESKNELTEELRLQLAQEWLQRPEYETTNATVK
-361 LDETAVLSAANT
+361 LDGDDTYILYDHYNKVVWEGEIVQSLPLRTGAKLSFEKDGDGWQVSGSELIAESG
-373 WAQTFV
+373 V
-379 ATNGQDWSGAE
+379 A
-390 LMEQEN
+390 
-396 RIKRQFDVWDYDRFA
+396 
-411 LQYEPETETC
+411 
-421 IVVYEMYFNQARAV
+421 
-435 ETGYDAERVT
+435 
-445 GNPYR
+445 
-450 EAQRLH
+450 
-456 FAEEN
+456 
-461 GAPVV
+461 
-466 QQVEWLYQVDSAD
+466 
-479 RVDSLDDFRLLYE
+479 SLDEFRILYE
-492 NDLGLPDFLA
+492 NDLGFPDFLGRIA
-502 VAAANPY
+502 QSDWDPSMM
-509 LDISTP
+509 DISTP
-515 EQAAANLLHLD
+515 DKAAVNLLYLR
-526 TTGWSGRAERMDGA
+526 GNISVREGIQ
-540 FKEDICEIMFTFD
+540 EDICDVSVTF
-553 DGPLFDEN
+553 
-561 AFEDGSEVN
+561 ADGSEVT
-570 ITMVKQFDEGW
+570 ITMVNQFGDGW

-625 FIYPILSA
+625 YIYPVLSA
-633 QKRQDFITQQ
+633 QKQQDFIAQQ
-643 RMGESGGINWEYGTS
+643 GMGENGGINWEYGTS

-692 YLVET
+692 CLVET
-697 GSADGRSV
+697 GSVDGRSV
-705 ILDVRQVERGSN
+705 ILDVRQVERGGN
-717 MTNSELFRLY
+717 MTDSELFRLY

-738 EGADRF
+738 EGAERF
-744 NDQPLNTL
+744 NDQPLDTL

-765 IGGISAFEPVSETGN
+765 IGGISAFAPISESGN

-787 FTDGSPSV
+787 FADGSPSV
-795 DVRMERTDGYWM
+795 DVRMERTNGYWM
-807 PVGIAGQFD
+807 PVGIASQFD
-816 DGFGAYLV
+816 DGFGAT
-824 EDDSLVSYAELPVG
+824 AESG
-838 ATVAQAIENANGE
+838 GETVAL
-851 IPLVQAGQVIKL
+851 PAGQDIAGAVNAAEAAGGIPQL
-863 EPAWGKILPVDGTLS
+863 QNGDAIALRFGAQPAGDVTLTERDINIDSGTPRYDTRLDVETTLPHS
-878 DAVVRADGTLQY
+878 ADGVYTYTVEPSMGQY
-890 TEKETQ
+890 L
-896 KSSIRF
+896 SSQYPDMFYR
-902 EVLQERRS
+902 
-910 AVYLYTA
+910 AVTADYTD
-917 EHIPAEYLN
+917 E
-926 SASPDYIYRGVTV
+926 SG
-939 TYRSAHITGIEQEY
+939 
-953 TAAFVYRLATVSAA
+953 TARTATFVFCTTNGDA
-967 SQPDYTITSTTYHND
+967 QPDYTITSTTYHND

-1090 YQAAEAMDG
+1090 YQATEAMDG

-1106 PHEAQRQARMKEW
+1106 PDEAQRQARMKEW

-1157 VFNLRAGAGRHCRA
+1157 VFALRAGAGRHCRA

-1208 DNGLALPQ
+1208 DNGLALPE
-1216 WQEDEVRA
+1216 WEESEVRA
-1224 LMEAGPAALRDPV
+1224 LVEAGPTALRDPV
-1237 QAAEWTLDLSGGT
+1237 QAAEWTLGLSGGT

-1330 LTYYLTLSDGAY
+1330 LAYYLTLSDGAY

-1392 GDEIEAAYQ
+1392 EDEIEAAYQ

-1436 LQDNVQ
+1436 LQDNAQ

-1449 DVITVAGDA
+1449 DVITVVGDA
-1458 QFSADAWRE
+1458 QFSENAWRE

>member
-90 VPSGTPQAEQAQA
+90 VPSGTPQAEQVQA

-178 FAEQKQSL
+178 FAEQEQSL
-186 GIRRDIPLVVTP
+186 GVRRDIPLVVTP
-198 AADCPMLAG
+198 VADCPMLAG
-207 FLRPALYLPD
+207 FLKPALYLPD
-217 EALSEQEAMFI
+217 EALSEQEAVFI

-298 AAAQV
+298 AVAQV

-355 GESKQK
+355 GESKDALTDELRMQLAEQWAQSENPKYGYTVK
-361 LDETAVLSAANT
+361 LDGDNTYALFDHTNTVMWDGEVIESVPHRLCWQLSFEKGEDG
-373 WAQTFV
+373 WQV
-379 ATNGQDWSGAE
+379 S
-390 LMEQEN
+390 
-396 RIKRQFDVWDYDRFA
+396 
-411 LQYEPETETC
+411 
-421 IVVYEMYFNQARAV
+421 
-435 ETGYDAERVT
+435 DAERI
-445 GNPYR
+445 
-450 EAQRLH
+450 A
-456 FAEEN
+456 EN
-461 GAPVV
+461 GVT
-466 QQVEWLYQVDSAD
+466 
-479 RVDSLDDFRLLYE
+479 SLDDFRLLYE
-492 NDLGLPDFLA
+492 NDLGFPDFLGRIA
-502 VAAANPY
+502 QSDWDTSMM
-509 LDISTP
+509 DISTP
-515 EQAAANLLHLD
+515 DKAAVNLLYLR
-526 TTGWSGRAERMDGA
+526 GNISVREGIQ
-540 FKEDICEIMFTFD
+540 EDICDVSITF
-553 DGPLFDEN
+553 
-561 AFEDGSEVN
+561 ADGSEVT
-570 ITMVKQFDEGW
+570 ITMVNQFGEGW

-625 FIYPILSA
+625 YIYPILSA
-633 QKRQDFITQQ
+633 QKQQDFIAQQ
-643 RMGESGGINWEYGTS
+643 GMGENGGINWEYGTS

-679 QMYAGGVDDHREA
+679 QMYAGGVDDYREA

-697 GSADGRSV
+697 GRADGRSV
-705 ILDVRQVERGSN
+705 ILDVRQVERGGN
-717 MTNSELFRLY
+717 MTDSEIFRLY

-744 NDQPLNTL
+744 NDQPLDTL

-765 IGGISAFEPVSETGN
+765 IGGISAFAPISESGN

-787 FTDGSPSV
+787 FADGSPSV

-807 PVGIAGQFD
+807 PVGIASQFD
-816 DGFGAYLV
+816 DGFGAT
-824 EDDSLVSYAELPVG
+824 AESG
-838 ATVAQAIENANGE
+838 GETVAL
-851 IPLVQAGQVIKL
+851 PAGQDIAGAVNAAETAGGIPQL
-863 EPAWGKILPVDGTLS
+863 QNG
-878 DAVVRADGTLQY
+878 DAVALRFGAQPAGDVTLTERDINIDSGTPRYDARLDVETTLPHSADGVYTYTVEPSMGQY
-890 TEKETQ
+890 L
-896 KSSIRF
+896 SS
-902 EVLQERRS
+902 Q
-910 AVYLYTA
+910 Y
-917 EHIPAEYLN
+917 
-926 SASPDYIYRGVTV
+926 PDMFYRAVTV
-939 TYRSAHITGIEQEY
+939 DY
-953 TAAFVYRLATVSAA
+953 TDESGTARTATFVFCTISGDA
-967 SQPDYTITSTTYHND
+967 QPDYTITSTTYHND

-1106 PHEAQRQARMKEW
+1106 PDEAQRQARMKEW

-1147 VEVDGNTATA
+1147 IEVDGNTATA
-1157 VFNLRAGAGRHCRA
+1157 VFALRAGAGRHCRA

-1180 GSYHLTRQDWI
+1180 GGYHLTRQDWI

-1208 DNGLALPQ
+1208 DNGLALPE

-1224 LMEAGPAALRDPV
+1224 LMEAGPAALRDPI

-1314 MMCRDNNDF
+1314 MMCRDNSDF
-1323 SGCPAEE
+1323 SSCTAEE
-1330 LTYYLTLSDGAY
+1330 LAYYLTLSDGAY

-1352 RWQDDPEGVDRLM
+1352 RWQDDPEGVDWLM

-1392 GDEIEAAYQ
+1392 EDEIEAAYQ

-1449 DVITVAGDA
+1449 DVITVVGDA
-1458 QFSADAWRE
+1458 QFGENAWRE

>member
-1 MLEFAW
+1 MFPVSW
-7 SNLPNNL
+7 SGLINNVV
-14 IQIGLTVSAAALVL
+14 QIGLTVSAAALVL
-28 FVLRRVLKKRYPARA
+28 FLLRRVLKKRYPARA

-64 DPPVQITPPERTLYV
+64 DPPVQVTPRTTYLTQTDFTPAQLTRAGLPVIEQDGETTTRRWV
-79 TYRWNADAADA
+79 T
-90 VPSGTPQAEQAQA
+90 AEQAQA
-103 ERPRGEWM
+103 LTPNDMPSLISFNLGY
-111 TESEFENRAVNVN
+111 
-124 GPWMN
+124 
-129 AIHVD
+129 
-134 NVLVMVWLIGIL
+134 VLVCIWGLGMAVYAGWQAFAYWKFAYL
-146 YNALRQW
+146 LR
-153 RDYRRYL
+153 L
-160 RQLNRPSADAQRD
+160 SATPAERD

-198 AADCPMLAG
+198 AEDCPMLAG
-207 FLRPALYLPD
+207 FLKPTLYLPD
-217 EALSEQEAMFI
+217 EALSEQEAVFI

-286 QRRAYGETILRS
+286 QRRAYGETILCS
-298 AAAQV
+298 AVAQV

-340 AAAVL
+340 AAAML
-345 VGTLGCAVSV
+345 VGSLGCAVSV
-355 GESKQK
+355 GESKNELTEELRLQLAQEWLQRPEYETTNATVK
-361 LDETAVLSAANT
+361 LDGDDTYILYDHYNKVVWEGEIVQSLPLRTGAKLSFEKDGDGWQVSGSELIAESG
-373 WAQTFV
+373 V
-379 ATNGQDWSGAE
+379 A
-390 LMEQEN
+390 
-396 RIKRQFDVWDYDRFA
+396 
-411 LQYEPETETC
+411 
-421 IVVYEMYFNQARAV
+421 
-435 ETGYDAERVT
+435 
-445 GNPYR
+445 
-450 EAQRLH
+450 
-456 FAEEN
+456 
-461 GAPVV
+461 
-466 QQVEWLYQVDSAD
+466 
-479 RVDSLDDFRLLYE
+479 SLDEFRILYE
-492 NDLGLPDFLA
+492 NDLGFPDFLGRIA
-502 VAAANPY
+502 QSDWDPSMM
-509 LDISTP
+509 DISTP
-515 EQAAANLLHLD
+515 DKAAVNLLYLR
-526 TTGWSGRAERMDGA
+526 GNISVREGIQ
-540 FKEDICEIMFTFD
+540 EDICDVSVTF
-553 DGPLFDEN
+553 
-561 AFEDGSEVN
+561 ADGSEVT
-570 ITMVKQFDEGW
+570 ITMVNQFGEGW

-625 FIYPILSA
+625 YIYPILSA

-679 QMYAGGVDDHREA
+679 QMYAGGVDDYREA

-697 GSADGRSV
+697 GRADGRSV
-705 ILDVRQVERGSN
+705 ILDVRQVERGGN
-717 MTNSELFRLY
+717 MTDSEIFRLY

-744 NDQPLNTL
+744 NDQPLDTL

-765 IGGISAFEPVSETGN
+765 IGGISAFAPISESGN

-787 FTDGSPSV
+787 FADGSPSV

-807 PVGIAGQFD
+807 PVGIASQFD
-816 DGFGAYLV
+816 DGFAAT
-824 EDDSLVSYAELPVG
+824 AESG
-838 ATVAQAIENANGE
+838 GETVAL
-851 IPLVQAGQVIKL
+851 PAGQDIAGAVNAAETAGGIPQL
-863 EPAWGKILPVDGTLS
+863 QNG
-878 DAVVRADGTLQY
+878 DAVALRFGAQPAGDVTLTERDISIDSGTPRYDTRLDVETTLPHSADGVYTYTVEPSMGQY
-890 TEKETQ
+890 L
-896 KSSIRF
+896 SS
-902 EVLQERRS
+902 Q
-910 AVYLYTA
+910 Y
-917 EHIPAEYLN
+917 
-926 SASPDYIYRGVTV
+926 PDVFDRAVTV
-939 TYRSAHITGIEQEY
+939 DY
-953 TAAFVYRLATVSAA
+953 TDESGTARTATFVFCMTNGDA
-967 SQPDYTITSTTYHND
+967 QPDYTITSTTYHND

-1157 VFNLRAGAGRHCRA
+1157 VFALRAGAGRHCRA

-1180 GSYHLTRQDWI
+1180 GGYHLTRQDWI

-1208 DNGLALPQ
+1208 DNGLALPE
-1216 WQEDEVRA
+1216 WEESEVRA
-1224 LMEAGPAALRDPV
+1224 LVEAGPTALRDPV
-1237 QAAEWTLDLSGGT
+1237 QAAEWTLGLSGGT

-1276 LVMKTVQLGDAA
+1276 LVMKAVQLGDAA

-1314 MMCRDNNDF
+1314 MMCRDNSDF
-1323 SGCPAEE
+1323 SSCTAEE
-1330 LTYYLTLSDGAY
+1330 LAYYLTLSDGAY

-1352 RWQDDPEGVDRLM
+1352 RWQDDPEGVDWLM

-1392 GDEIEAAYQ
+1392 EDEIEAAYQ

-1449 DVITVAGDA
+1449 DVITVVGDA
-1458 QFSADAWRE
+1458 QFGENAWRE

-1480 DGRWVLEDGAYGY
+1480 DGRWMLEDGAYGY

>member
-64 DPPVQITPPERTLYV
+64 DPPVQVMPRTTYLTQTDFTPAQLTRAGLPVIEQDGETTTRRWV
-79 TYRWNADAADA
+79 T
-90 VPSGTPQAEQAQA
+90 AEQAQA
-103 ERPRGEWM
+103 LTPNDMPSLISFNLGY
-111 TESEFENRAVNVN
+111 
-124 GPWMN
+124 
-129 AIHVD
+129 
-134 NVLVMVWLIGIL
+134 VLVCIWGLGMAVFAGWQAFAYWKFAYL
-146 YNALRQW
+146 LR
-153 RDYRRYL
+153 L
-160 RQLNRPSADAQRD
+160 SATPAERD

-207 FLRPALYLPD
+207 FLKPALYLPD

-298 AAAQV
+298 AVAQV

-396 RIKRQFDVWDYDRFA
+396 RINRQFDVWDYDRFA

-479 RVDSLDDFRLLYE
+479 RADSLDDFRLLYE

-526 TTGWSGRAERMDGA
+526 TTGWSGRAERVDGEI
-540 FKEDICEIMFTFD
+540 KEDICEIMFTFD

-625 FIYPILSA
+625 YIYPILSA

-643 RMGESGGINWEYGTS
+643 GMGENGGINWEYGTS

-692 YLVET
+692 CLVET

-705 ILDVRQVERGSN
+705 ILDVRQVERGGN

-738 EGADRF
+738 EGAERF
-744 NDQPLNTL
+744 NDQPLDTL

-765 IGGISAFEPVSETGN
+765 IGGISAFAPISESGN

-787 FTDGSPSV
+787 FADGSPSV

-807 PVGIAGQFD
+807 PVGIATQFD
-816 DGFGAYLV
+816 DGFAAT
-824 EDDSLVSYAELPVG
+824 AESG
-838 ATVAQAIENANGE
+838 GETVAL
-851 IPLVQAGQVIKL
+851 PAGQDIAGAVNAAETAGGIPQLQNDDVITL
-863 EPAWGKILPVDGTLS
+863 RFGAQPAGDVTLTERDINIDSGTPRYDARLDVETTLPHS
-878 DAVVRADGTLQY
+878 ADGVYTYTVEPSMGQY
-890 TEKETQ
+890 L
-896 KSSIRF
+896 SS
-902 EVLQERRS
+902 Q
-910 AVYLYTA
+910 Y
-917 EHIPAEYLN
+917 
-926 SASPDYIYRGVTV
+926 PDVFDRAVTV
-939 TYRSAHITGIEQEY
+939 DY
-953 TAAFVYRLATVSAA
+953 TDESGTARTATFVFCTTNGDA
-967 SQPDYTITSTTYHND
+967 QPDYTITSTTYHND

-992 CFVDRGYL
+992 CFVGQGYVRESGDTVAFGL
-1000 QEIEETVKFG
+1000 Q
-1010 MKNAWPSEFTDP
+1010 NAWPSEFTDP

-1034 ATDSLEAQYGADWV
+1034 ATDSLEAQYGEDWV

-1106 PHEAQRQARMKEW
+1106 PDEAQRQARMKEW

-1157 VFNLRAGAGRHCRA
+1157 VFDLRAGAGRHCRA

-1180 GSYHLTRQDWI
+1180 GGYHLTRQDWI

-1224 LMEAGPAALRDPV
+1224 LMEAGPAALRDPI
-1237 QAAEWTLDLSGGT
+1237 QAAEWTLGLSGGT
-1250 VDNRRTNGEQGEE
+1250 VGNRRTNGEQGEE

-1314 MMCRDNNDF
+1314 MMCRDNSDF
-1323 SGCPAEE
+1323 SSCTAEE
-1330 LTYYLTLSDGAY
+1330 LAYYLTLSDGAY

-1352 RWQDDPEGVDRLM
+1352 RWQDDPEGVDWLM

-1392 GDEIEAAYQ
+1392 EDEIEAAYQ

-1436 LQDNVQ
+1436 LQDNAQ
-1442 QDGLTID
+1442 QDGLTLD
-1449 DVITVAGDA
+1449 DVITVVGDA

>member
-1 MLEFAW
+1 MFPVSW
-7 SNLPNNL
+7 SGLINNVV
-14 IQIGLTVSAAALVL
+14 QIGLTVSAAALVL
-28 FVLRRVLKKRYPARA
+28 FLLRRVLKKRYPARA
-43 ICFVWALLAIRLLV
+43 ICFVWALLAIRLLI
-57 PVQFTLP
+57 PVQLTLP
-64 DPPVQITPPERTLYV
+64 DAPVQVTPIRAV
-79 TYRWNADAADA
+79 TVDMSPREEMQSTAQAAAADETRTPRVSVYRGDEMWHE
-90 VPSGTPQAEQAQA
+90 VPVGWNFPVAKMMFILWGA
-103 ERPRGEWM
+103 
-111 TESEFENRAVNVN
+111 
-124 GPWMN
+124 
-129 AIHVD
+129 
-134 NVLVMVWLIGIL
+134 GIL
-146 YNALRQW
+146 AFLGWQAYS
-153 RDYRRYL
+153 YIGFVYL
-160 RQLNRPSADAQRD
+160 ARETGQAAERD

-178 FAEQKQSL
+178 FEDQKQSL

-207 FLRPALYLPD
+207 FLKPTLYLPD

-277 AVVRGMDSA
+277 AVVRGMDSV

-298 AAAQV
+298 AVAQV

-328 KRAKKRGVALVV
+328 KRAKKRGAALVV
-340 AAAVL
+340 AAAML
-345 VGTLGCAVSV
+345 VGSLGCAVSV
-355 GESKQK
+355 GESKDELTEELRMQLAEQWAQSENPKYGYTVK
-361 LDETAVLSAANT
+361 LDGDNTYALFDHTNTVMWDDAVIESVPHRLCWQLSFEKGEDGWQVSGSELIAESG
-373 WAQTFV
+373 V
-379 ATNGQDWSGAE
+379 A
-390 LMEQEN
+390 
-396 RIKRQFDVWDYDRFA
+396 
-411 LQYEPETETC
+411 
-421 IVVYEMYFNQARAV
+421 
-435 ETGYDAERVT
+435 
-445 GNPYR
+445 
-450 EAQRLH
+450 
-456 FAEEN
+456 
-461 GAPVV
+461 
-466 QQVEWLYQVDSAD
+466 
-479 RVDSLDDFRLLYE
+479 SLDEFRILYE
-492 NDLGLPDFLA
+492 NDLGFPDFLGRIA
-502 VAAANPY
+502 QSDWDPSMME
-509 LDISTP
+509 ISTP
-515 EQAAANLLHLD
+515 DKAAVNLLYLR
-526 TTGWSGRAERMDGA
+526 GNISVREGIQ
-540 FKEDICEIMFTFD
+540 EDISDVSVTF
-553 DGPLFDEN
+553 
-561 AFEDGSEVN
+561 ADGSEVT
-570 ITMVKQFDEGW
+570 ITMANQFDEGW
-581 LPQDFTYP
+581 LPQDWHEYD
-589 SQPHVRNAGW
+589 GG
-599 EDAINNRTAADLAQ
+599 NNRTAADLAQ

-625 FIYPILSA
+625 YIYPILSA

-643 RMGESGGINWEYGTS
+643 GMGENGGINWEYGTS

-679 QMYAGGVDDHREA
+679 QMYAGGVDDYREA

-705 ILDVRQVERGSN
+705 ILDVRQVGRGGN

-738 EGADRF
+738 EGAERF
-744 NDQPLNTL
+744 NDQPLDTL

-765 IGGISAFEPVSETGN
+765 IGGISAFAPISESGN

-787 FTDGSPSV
+787 FADGSPSV

-807 PVGIAGQFD
+807 PVGIASQFD

-917 EHIPAEYLN
+917 EHIPAEYLS

-953 TAAFVYRLATVSAA
+953 TAAFVYRLATGSAA

-992 CFVDRGYL
+992 CFVGQGYVKEYGDSISFGL
-1000 QEIEETVKFG
+1000 ANALPGYSDDPTDGGAVMCLSVGSTVVLEE
-1010 MKNAWPSEFTDP
+1010 NN
-1022 FVGGTVMTLCIE
+1022 
-1034 ATDSLEAQYGADWV
+1034 GANWEE
-1048 QNYPLPCKELTE
+1048 NFPMPCKKLAEL
-1060 RDGMTYYLEFASDV
+1060 DGLTYYLTFASDV

-1079 DETIKTAYTEM
+1079 DEAIAAAYTEM
-1090 YQAAEAMDG
+1090 YQAAQAITPDALSFEGQTDRQWERLQEKRLSDLGWHYGTQILFESGSSGSVSVTPDAGDG
-1099 SSITIDE
+1099 S
-1106 PHEAQRQARMKEW
+1106 
-1119 LCDMADTEGYTRYTI
+1119 
-1134 GGADRAIFYWDCT
+1134 CT
-1147 VEVDGNTATA
+1147 VVWSNPDGMQ
-1157 VFNLRAGAGRHCRA
+1157 
-1171 VEILEASDE
+1171 E
-1180 GSYHLTRQDWI
+1180 TR
-1191 MDENTPTDSLER
+1191 NAER
-1203 FLLRF
+1203 VWF
-1208 DNGLALPQ
+1208 D
-1216 WQEDEVRA
+1216 D
-1224 LMEAGPAALRDPV
+1224 V
-1237 QAAEWTLDLSGGT
+1237 QAAPTRAESLGSSDTMTTAAQFSVFYRNDLGLPFYDAEQVAQLQFESGRIHSGLQTSGSDLSTPEAGAAFTILRSAAGQF
-1250 VDNRRTNGEQGEE
+1250 EASEE
-1263 IFRYTWADGSQVT
+1263 IPDADEGTSWANFRFADGTLLKLEMQPVQLDGSQGAVWLPIGWRILDASGEIIDGTGRQYSPYDAQVYAIATDYYGYRDTDDLLWYLDMGWADG
-1276 LVMKTVQLGDAA
+1276 A
-1288 QPIYLPIRWDA
+1288 YA
-1299 ETAGGSGWEYDPYTY
+1299 EGI
-1314 MMCRDNNDF
+1314 
-1323 SGCPAEE
+1323 
-1330 LTYYLTLSDGAY
+1330 LS
-1342 TENILYELDL
+1342 ELDR
-1352 RWQDDPEGVDRLM
+1352 RWELDPAAVEDAVLQAGTQAQTLWLTHRDDIEP
-1365 EAQEA
+1365 
-1370 SISSLWESHKAA
+1370 
-1382 NPDIFGARFS
+1382 RFS
-1392 GDEIEAAYQ
+1392 EDEIEAAYQ

-1449 DVITVAGDA
+1449 DVITVVGDA

>member
-43 ICFVWALLAIRLLV
+43 ICFVWALLAIRLLI
-57 PVQFTLP
+57 PVQLTLP
-64 DPPVQITPPERTLYV
+64 DAPVQVTPIRAV
-79 TYRWNADAADA
+79 TVDMSPREEMQSTAQAAAADETRTPRVSVYRGDEMWHE
-90 VPSGTPQAEQAQA
+90 VPVGWNFPVAKIMFILWGA
-103 ERPRGEWM
+103 
-111 TESEFENRAVNVN
+111 
-124 GPWMN
+124 
-129 AIHVD
+129 
-134 NVLVMVWLIGIL
+134 GIL
-146 YNALRQW
+146 AFLGWQAYS
-153 RDYRRYL
+153 YIGFVYL
-160 RQLNRPSADAQRD
+160 ARETGQAAERD

-178 FAEQKQSL
+178 FEEQKQSL
-186 GIRRDIPLVVTP
+186 GVRRDIPLVVTP
-198 AADCPMLAG
+198 TADCPMLAG
-207 FLRPALYLPD
+207 FLKPALYLPD

-228 FRHELTHYKRGDLW
+228 FRHELTHLRRGDLW
-242 LKLLLTAAKT
+242 LKLLLTAAKA

-286 QRRAYGETILRS
+286 QRRAYGEAILRS
-298 AAAQV
+298 AVAQV

-355 GESKQK
+355 GESKNELTEELRLQLAQEWLQRPEYETTNATVK
-361 LDETAVLSAANT
+361 LDGDDTYILYDHYNKVVWEGEIVQSLPLRTGAKLSFEKDGDGWQVSGSELIAESG
-373 WAQTFV
+373 V
-379 ATNGQDWSGAE
+379 A
-390 LMEQEN
+390 
-396 RIKRQFDVWDYDRFA
+396 
-411 LQYEPETETC
+411 
-421 IVVYEMYFNQARAV
+421 
-435 ETGYDAERVT
+435 
-445 GNPYR
+445 
-450 EAQRLH
+450 
-456 FAEEN
+456 
-461 GAPVV
+461 
-466 QQVEWLYQVDSAD
+466 
-479 RVDSLDDFRLLYE
+479 SLDEFRILYE
-492 NDLGLPDFLA
+492 NDLGFPDFLGRIA
-502 VAAANPY
+502 QSDWDPSMME
-509 LDISTP
+509 ISTP
-515 EQAAANLLHLD
+515 DKAAVNLLYLR
-526 TTGWSGRAERMDGA
+526 GNISVREGIQ
-540 FKEDICEIMFTFD
+540 EDICDVSVTF
-553 DGPLFDEN
+553 
-561 AFEDGSEVN
+561 ADGSEVT
-570 ITMVKQFDEGW
+570 ITMANQFGEGW
-581 LPQDFTYP
+581 LPQDWHEYD
-589 SQPHVRNAGW
+589 GG
-599 EDAINNRTAADLAQ
+599 NNRTAADLAQ

-625 FIYPILSA
+625 YIYPILSA
-633 QKRQDFITQQ
+633 QKRQDFIAQQ
-643 RMGESGGINWEYGTS
+643 GMGENGGINWEYGTS

-679 QMYAGGVDDHREA
+679 QMYADGVDDHREA
-692 YLVET
+692 CLVET

-705 ILDVRQVERGSN
+705 ILDVRQVERGGN

-744 NDQPLNTL
+744 NDQPLDTL

-765 IGGISAFEPVSETGN
+765 IGGISAFAPISESGN

-787 FTDGSPSV
+787 FADGSPSV

-807 PVGIAGQFD
+807 PVGIATQFD

-824 EDDSLVSYAELPVG
+824 EDNSLVSYAELPVG

-982 TYGYTLTLPE
+982 TYGYTLTMPE
-992 CFVDRGYL
+992 CFVGQGYVRESGDTVAFGL
-1000 QEIEETVKFG
+1000 Q
-1010 MKNAWPSEFTDP
+1010 NAWPGEFSSP
-1022 FVGGTVMTLCIE
+1022 YQGGAVMWLCIS
-1034 ATDSLEAQYGADWV
+1034 ATDVLEDDFGEDWEAGAPV
-1048 QNYPLPCKELTE
+1048 LSKELAE
-1060 RDGMTYYLEFASDV
+1060 QDGLTYYLAFASDV
-1074 QYDPQ
+1074 QYDTE
-1079 DETIKTAYTEM
+1079 DEGITAAYQEM
-1090 YQAAEAMDG
+1090 RRAAEAMDG
-1099 SSITIDE
+1099 SSITIDT
-1106 PHEAQRQARMKEW
+1106 PTEAQRQARLEKW
-1119 LCDMADTEGYTRYTI
+1119 LNDVAFIDGYALYTRDYDSTI
-1134 GGADRAIFYWDCT
+1134 WTEVSFT
-1147 VEVDGNTATA
+1147 EVDGNTAM
-1157 VFNLRAGAGRHCRA
+1157 VIFNLRDRDRRA
-1171 VEILEASDE
+1171 YRVVEILEASDE
-1180 GSYHLTRQDWI
+1180 GGYHLTRQDWI

-1208 DNGLALPQ
+1208 DNGLALPE
-1216 WQEDEVRA
+1216 WEESEVRA
-1224 LMEAGPAALRDPV
+1224 LVEAGPTALRDPV
-1237 QAAEWTLDLSGGT
+1237 QAAEWTLGLSGGT

-1276 LVMKTVQLGDAA
+1276 LVMKIVQLGDAA

-1299 ETAGGSGWEYDPYTY
+1299 ETAGGSGWEYDPYAY

-1323 SGCPAEE
+1323 SGCTAEE
-1330 LTYYLTLSDGAY
+1330 LAYYLTLSDGAY

-1352 RWQDDPEGVDRLM
+1352 RWQDDPEGVDWLM

-1392 GDEIEAAYQ
+1392 EDEIEAAYQ

-1406 AAENGFSVENL
+1406 AAANGFSVENL

-1436 LQDNVQ
+1436 LQDNAQ
-1442 QDGLTID
+1442 QDGLTLD

>member
-43 ICFVWALLAIRLLV
+43 ICFVWALLAIRLLI

-64 DPPVQITPPERTLYV
+64 DPPVQVTPRTTYLTQTDFTPAQLTRAGLPVIEQDGETTTRRWV
-79 TYRWNADAADA
+79 T
-90 VPSGTPQAEQAQA
+90 AEQAQA
-103 ERPRGEWM
+103 LTPNDMPSLISFNLGY
-111 TESEFENRAVNVN
+111 
-124 GPWMN
+124 
-129 AIHVD
+129 
-134 NVLVMVWLIGIL
+134 VLVCIWGLGMAVFAGWQAFAYWKFAYL
-146 YNALRQW
+146 LR
-153 RDYRRYL
+153 L
-160 RQLNRPSADAQRD
+160 SATPAERD

-178 FAEQKQSL
+178 FEDQKQSL

-207 FLRPALYLPD
+207 FLKPALYLPD

-355 GESKQK
+355 GESKNELTEELRLQLAQEWLQRPEYETTNATVK
-361 LDETAVLSAANT
+361 LDGDDTYILYDHYNKVVWEGEIVQSLPLRTGAKLSFEKDGDGWQVSGSELIAESG
-373 WAQTFV
+373 V
-379 ATNGQDWSGAE
+379 A
-390 LMEQEN
+390 
-396 RIKRQFDVWDYDRFA
+396 
-411 LQYEPETETC
+411 
-421 IVVYEMYFNQARAV
+421 
-435 ETGYDAERVT
+435 
-445 GNPYR
+445 
-450 EAQRLH
+450 
-456 FAEEN
+456 
-461 GAPVV
+461 
-466 QQVEWLYQVDSAD
+466 
-479 RVDSLDDFRLLYE
+479 SLDEFRILYE
-492 NDLGLPDFLA
+492 NDLGFPDFLGRIA
-502 VAAANPY
+502 QSDWDPSMM
-509 LDISTP
+509 DISTP
-515 EQAAANLLHLD
+515 DKAAVNLLYLR
-526 TTGWSGRAERMDGA
+526 GNISVREGIQ
-540 FKEDICEIMFTFD
+540 EDICDVSVTF
-553 DGPLFDEN
+553 
-561 AFEDGSEVN
+561 ADGSEVN

-625 FIYPILSA
+625 YIYPILSA

-643 RMGESGGINWEYGTS
+643 GMGENGGINWEYGTS

-679 QMYAGGVDDHREA
+679 QVYAGGVDDHREA
-692 YLVET
+692 CLVET

-705 ILDVRQVERGSN
+705 ILDVRQVERGGN

-738 EGADRF
+738 EGAERF
-744 NDQPLNTL
+744 NDQPLDTL

-765 IGGISAFEPVSETGN
+765 IGGISAFAPISESGN

-787 FTDGSPSV
+787 FADGSPSV

-807 PVGIAGQFD
+807 PVGIASQFN
-816 DGFGAYLV
+816 DGFGAT
-824 EDDSLVSYAELPVG
+824 AESG
-838 ATVAQAIENANGE
+838 GETVAL
-851 IPLVQAGQVIKL
+851 PAGQDIAGAVNAAETAGGIPQLQNDDVITL
-863 EPAWGKILPVDGTLS
+863 RFGAQPAGDVTLTERDINIDSGTPRYDARLDVETTLPHS
-878 DAVVRADGTLQY
+878 ADGVYTYTVEPSMGQY
-890 TEKETQ
+890 L
-896 KSSIRF
+896 SSQYPDMFYR
-902 EVLQERRS
+902 
-910 AVYLYTA
+910 AVTADYTD
-917 EHIPAEYLN
+917 E
-926 SASPDYIYRGVTV
+926 SG
-939 TYRSAHITGIEQEY
+939 
-953 TAAFVYRLATVSAA
+953 TARTATFVFCTTNGDA
-967 SQPDYTITSTTYHND
+967 QPDYTITSTTYHND

-1034 ATDSLEAQYGADWV
+1034 ATDSLEAQYGEDWV

-1106 PHEAQRQARMKEW
+1106 PDEAQRQARMKEW

-1157 VFNLRAGAGRHCRA
+1157 VFDLRAGAGRHCRA

-1224 LMEAGPAALRDPV
+1224 LMEAGPTALRDPV

-1392 GDEIEAAYQ
+1392 EDEIEAAYQ

-1449 DVITVAGDA
+1449 DVITVVGDA

-1480 DGRWVLEDGAYGY
+1480 DGRWMLEDGAYGY

>member
-64 DPPVQITPPERTLYV
+64 DPPVQITPPERALYV

-90 VPSGTPQAEQAQA
+90 VPSGTPQAEQVQA

-153 RDYRRYL
+153 RDYRCYL

-186 GIRRDIPLVVTP
+186 GVRRDIPLVVTP

-207 FLRPALYLPD
+207 FLKPTLYLPD

-277 AVVRGMDSA
+277 AVVRGMDGA

-298 AAAQV
+298 AVAQV

-355 GESKQK
+355 GESKNELTEELRLQLAQEWLQRPEYETTNATVK
-361 LDETAVLSAANT
+361 LDGDDTYILYDHYNKVVWEGEIVQSLPLRTGAKLSFEKDGDGWQVSGSELIAESG
-373 WAQTFV
+373 V
-379 ATNGQDWSGAE
+379 A
-390 LMEQEN
+390 
-396 RIKRQFDVWDYDRFA
+396 
-411 LQYEPETETC
+411 
-421 IVVYEMYFNQARAV
+421 
-435 ETGYDAERVT
+435 
-445 GNPYR
+445 
-450 EAQRLH
+450 
-456 FAEEN
+456 
-461 GAPVV
+461 
-466 QQVEWLYQVDSAD
+466 
-479 RVDSLDDFRLLYE
+479 SLDEFRILYE
-492 NDLGLPDFLA
+492 NDLGFPDFLGRIA
-502 VAAANPY
+502 QSDWDPSMM
-509 LDISTP
+509 DISTP
-515 EQAAANLLHLD
+515 DKAAVNLLYLR
-526 TTGWSGRAERMDGA
+526 GNISVREGIQ
-540 FKEDICEIMFTFD
+540 EDICDVSVTF
-553 DGPLFDEN
+553 
-561 AFEDGSEVN
+561 ADGSEVN

-625 FIYPILSA
+625 YIYPILSA

-643 RMGESGGINWEYGTS
+643 GMGENGGINWEYGTS

-692 YLVET
+692 CLVET

-705 ILDVRQVERGSN
+705 ILDVRQVERGGN

-738 EGADRF
+738 EGAERF
-744 NDQPLNTL
+744 NDQPLDTL

-765 IGGISAFEPVSETGN
+765 IGGISAFAPISESGN

-787 FTDGSPSV
+787 FADGSPSV

-807 PVGIAGQFD
+807 PVGIASQFD
-816 DGFGAYLV
+816 DGFGAT
-824 EDDSLVSYAELPVG
+824 AESG
-838 ATVAQAIENANGE
+838 GETVA
-851 IPLVQAGQVIKL
+851 LLAGQDIAGAVNAAEAAGGIPQL
-863 EPAWGKILPVDGTLS
+863 QNGDAIALRFGAQPAGDVTLTERDINIDSGTPRYDARLDVETTLPHS
-878 DAVVRADGTLQY
+878 ADGVYTYTVEPSMGQY
-890 TEKETQ
+890 L
-896 KSSIRF
+896 SS
-902 EVLQERRS
+902 Q
-910 AVYLYTA
+910 Y
-917 EHIPAEYLN
+917 
-926 SASPDYIYRGVTV
+926 PDVFDRAVTV
-939 TYRSAHITGIEQEY
+939 DY
-953 TAAFVYRLATVSAA
+953 TDESGTARTATFVFCTTNGDA
-967 SQPDYTITSTTYHND
+967 QPDYTITSTTYHND

-1000 QEIEETVKFG
+1000 QEIEENVKFG
-1010 MKNAWPSEFTDP
+1010 MKNAWPSEVTDP

-1106 PHEAQRQARMKEW
+1106 PDEAQRQARMKEW

-1157 VFNLRAGAGRHCRA
+1157 VFALRAGAGRHCRA

-1224 LMEAGPAALRDPV
+1224 LMEAGPAALRDPI

-1323 SGCPAEE
+1323 SGCTAEE
-1330 LTYYLTLSDGAY
+1330 LAYYLTLSDGAY

-1392 GDEIEAAYQ
+1392 EDEIEAAYQ

-1449 DVITVAGDA
+1449 DVITVVGDA
-1458 QFSADAWRE
+1458 QFGENAWRE

>member
-64 DPPVQITPPERTLYV
+64 DPPVQVMPRTTYLTQTDFTPAQLTRAGLPVIEQDGETTTRRWV
-79 TYRWNADAADA
+79 T
-90 VPSGTPQAEQAQA
+90 AEQAQA
-103 ERPRGEWM
+103 LTPNDMPSLISFNLGY
-111 TESEFENRAVNVN
+111 
-124 GPWMN
+124 
-129 AIHVD
+129 
-134 NVLVMVWLIGIL
+134 VLVCIWGLGMAVFAGWQAFAYWKFAYL
-146 YNALRQW
+146 LR
-153 RDYRRYL
+153 L
-160 RQLNRPSADAQRD
+160 SATPAERD

-207 FLRPALYLPD
+207 FLKPTLYLPD

-328 KRAKKRGVALVV
+328 KRAKKRGAALVV

-396 RIKRQFDVWDYDRFA
+396 RINRQFDVWDYDRFA

-479 RVDSLDDFRLLYE
+479 RADSLDDFRLLYE

-526 TTGWSGRAERMDGA
+526 TTGWSGRAERVDGEI
-540 FKEDICEIMFTFD
+540 KEDICEIMFTFD

-625 FIYPILSA
+625 YIYPILSA

-643 RMGESGGINWEYGTS
+643 GMGENGGINWEYGTS

-679 QMYAGGVDDHREA
+679 QMYAGGVDDYREA

-697 GSADGRSV
+697 GRADGRSV
-705 ILDVRQVERGSN
+705 ILDVRQVERGGN
-717 MTNSELFRLY
+717 MTDSEIFRLY

-744 NDQPLNTL
+744 NDQPLDTL

-765 IGGISAFEPVSETGN
+765 IGGISAFAPISESGN

-787 FTDGSPSV
+787 FADGSPSV

-807 PVGIAGQFD
+807 PVGIASQFD
-816 DGFGAYLV
+816 DGFGAT
-824 EDDSLVSYAELPVG
+824 AESG
-838 ATVAQAIENANGE
+838 GETVAL
-851 IPLVQAGQVIKL
+851 PAGQDIAGAVNAAETAGGIPQL
-863 EPAWGKILPVDGTLS
+863 QNG
-878 DAVVRADGTLQY
+878 DAVALRFGAQPAGDVTLTERDINIDSGTPRYDTRLDVETTLPHSADGVYTYTVEPSMGQY
-890 TEKETQ
+890 L
-896 KSSIRF
+896 SSQYPDMFYR
-902 EVLQERRS
+902 
-910 AVYLYTA
+910 AVTADYTD
-917 EHIPAEYLN
+917 E
-926 SASPDYIYRGVTV
+926 SG
-939 TYRSAHITGIEQEY
+939 
-953 TAAFVYRLATVSAA
+953 TARTATFVFCMTNGDA
-967 SQPDYTITSTTYHND
+967 QPDYTITSTTYHND

-1106 PHEAQRQARMKEW
+1106 PDEAQRQARMKEW

-1147 VEVDGNTATA
+1147 IEVDGNTATA
-1157 VFNLRAGAGRHCRA
+1157 VFALRAGAGRHCRA

-1180 GSYHLTRQDWI
+1180 GGYHLTRQDWI

-1208 DNGLALPQ
+1208 DNGLALPE
-1216 WQEDEVRA
+1216 WEESEVRA
-1224 LMEAGPAALRDPV
+1224 LVEAGPTALRDPV
-1237 QAAEWTLDLSGGT
+1237 QAAEWTLGLSGGT

-1276 LVMKTVQLGDAA
+1276 LVMKAVQLGDAA

-1314 MMCRDNNDF
+1314 MMCRDNSDF
-1323 SGCPAEE
+1323 SSCTAEE
-1330 LTYYLTLSDGAY
+1330 LAYYLTLSDGAY

-1352 RWQDDPEGVDRLM
+1352 RWQDDPEGVDWLM

-1392 GDEIEAAYQ
+1392 EDEIEAAYQ

-1406 AAENGFSVENL
+1406 AAANGFSVENL

-1449 DVITVAGDA
+1449 DVITVVGDA
-1458 QFSADAWRE
+1458 QFSVDAWRE

>member
-79 TYRWNADAADA
+79 TYRWNEDAADA
-90 VPSGTPQAEQAQA
+90 VPSGTPQAEQVQA

-207 FLRPALYLPD
+207 FLKPTLYLPD

-242 LKLLLTAAKT
+242 LKLLLTAAKA

-316 ETLMRRFEGLFD
+316 ETLIRRFEGLFD
-328 KRAKKRGVALVV
+328 KRAKKRGAALGV

-355 GESKQK
+355 GESKNELTEELRLQLAQEWLQRPEYETTNATVK
-361 LDETAVLSAANT
+361 LDGDDTYILYDHYNKVVWEGEIVQSLPLRTGAKLSFEKDGDGWQVSGSELIAESG
-373 WAQTFV
+373 V
-379 ATNGQDWSGAE
+379 A
-390 LMEQEN
+390 
-396 RIKRQFDVWDYDRFA
+396 
-411 LQYEPETETC
+411 
-421 IVVYEMYFNQARAV
+421 
-435 ETGYDAERVT
+435 
-445 GNPYR
+445 
-450 EAQRLH
+450 
-456 FAEEN
+456 
-461 GAPVV
+461 
-466 QQVEWLYQVDSAD
+466 
-479 RVDSLDDFRLLYE
+479 SLDEFRILYE
-492 NDLGLPDFLA
+492 NDLGFPDFLGRIA
-502 VAAANPY
+502 QSDWDPSMME
-509 LDISTP
+509 ISTP
-515 EQAAANLLHLD
+515 DKAAVNLLYLR
-526 TTGWSGRAERMDGA
+526 GNISVREGIQ
-540 FKEDICEIMFTFD
+540 EDICNVSVTF
-553 DGPLFDEN
+553 
-561 AFEDGSEVN
+561 ADGSEVT
-570 ITMVKQFDEGW
+570 ITMANQFGEGW
-581 LPQDFTYP
+581 LPQDWHEYD
-589 SQPHVRNAGW
+589 GG
-599 EDAINNRTAADLAQ
+599 NNRTAADLAQ

-643 RMGESGGINWEYGTS
+643 GMGENGGINWEYGTS

-679 QMYAGGVDDHREA
+679 QMYGGGMDDYREA

-705 ILDVRQVERGSN
+705 IQDVRKVERGSN
-717 MTNSELFRLY
+717 RTDSELFRLY

-732 AWPVVP
+732 AWPSIP
-738 EGADRF
+738 EGATNF
-744 NDQPLNTL
+744 NGASLDTL
-752 NTPDYAAAVAFSY
+752 TRVRDAAETVFSY
-765 IGGISAFEPVSETGN
+765 LGTPVEHVEGDLHSFTMESWFTSEVLSQADTD
-780 EAVVRLH
+780 AVVRLN
-787 FTDGSPSV
+787 FTDSSPSV
-795 DVRMERTDGYWM
+795 DVRMQKTGDYW
-807 PVGIAGQFD
+807 
-816 DGFGAYLV
+816 
-824 EDDSLVSYAELPVG
+824 LPVG
-838 ATVAQAIENANGE
+838 FAGQADDSFRALIDT
-851 IPLVQAGQVIKL
+851 IPLPSGTTVEEAIRNADGNIPVLELGTEIQL
-863 EPAWGKILPVDGTLS
+863 EPMGGKGTNLYGVLNDS
-878 DAVVRADGTLQY
+878 IITADGTKRLVESESEMYNIPFADENRSYSIY
-890 TEKETQ
+890 TVARHP
-896 KSSIRF
+896 S
-902 EVLQERRS
+902 EVLLSTYGETVYR
-910 AVYLYTA
+910 AVELTY
-917 EHIPAEYLN
+917 HIGDDRTMYHA
-926 SASPDYIYRGVTV
+926 V
-939 TYRSAHITGIEQEY
+939 
-953 TAAFVYRLATVSAA
+953 FVYGIATDRSV
-967 SQPDYTITSTTYHND
+967 QPDYTITSTTYHND

-1000 QEIEETVKFG
+1000 QEMEENVRFG

-1034 ATDSLEAQYGADWV
+1034 ATAYLQDSFGEDWV
-1048 QNYPLPCKELTE
+1048 RGHPVPCVELAE
-1060 RDGMTYYLEFASDV
+1060 HNGLTYYLAFASDV

-1079 DETIKTAYTEM
+1079 DEAIAAAYTEM
-1090 YQAAEAMDG
+1090 YQAAQAITPDALSFEGQTDRQWERLQEKRLSDLGWHYGTQVLFESGSSGSVSVTPDAGDG
-1099 SSITIDE
+1099 SCTVVWSNPDGMQE
-1106 PHEAQRQARMKEW
+1106 
-1119 LCDMADTEGYTRYTI
+1119 TRY
-1134 GGADRAIFYWDCT
+1134 A
-1147 VEVDGNTATA
+1147 
-1157 VFNLRAGAGRHCRA
+1157 
-1171 VEILEASDE
+1171 
-1180 GSYHLTRQDWI
+1180 
-1191 MDENTPTDSLER
+1191 ER
-1203 FLLRF
+1203 VWF
-1208 DNGLALPQ
+1208 D
-1216 WQEDEVRA
+1216 D
-1224 LMEAGPAALRDPV
+1224 V
-1237 QAAEWTLDLSGGT
+1237 QAAPTRAESLGSSDTMTTAAQFSVFYRNDLGLPFYDAEQVAQLQFESGRIHSGLQTSGSDLSTPEAGAAFTILRSAAGQF
-1250 VDNRRTNGEQGEE
+1250 EASEE
-1263 IFRYTWADGSQVT
+1263 IPDADEGTWWANFRFDDGTLLKLEMQPVQLDSSQGAVWLPIGWRILDASGEIIDGTGRQYSPYDAQVYAIATDYYGYRDTDDLLWYLDMGWADG
-1276 LVMKTVQLGDAA
+1276 A
-1288 QPIYLPIRWDA
+1288 YA
-1299 ETAGGSGWEYDPYTY
+1299 EGI
-1314 MMCRDNNDF
+1314 
-1323 SGCPAEE
+1323 
-1330 LTYYLTLSDGAY
+1330 LS
-1342 TENILYELDL
+1342 ELDR
-1352 RWQDDPEGVDRLM
+1352 RWELDSAAVEDAVMQAGTQ
-1365 EAQEA
+1365 AQT
-1370 SISSLWESHKAA
+1370 LWLTHRG
-1382 NPDIFGARFS
+1382 DIEPRFS

-1449 DVITVAGDA
+1449 DVITVVGDA

>member
-28 FVLRRVLKKRYPARA
+28 FVLRRVLKKQYPARA

-90 VPSGTPQAEQAQA
+90 VPSGTPQAEQVQA

-207 FLRPALYLPD
+207 FLKPTLYLPD

-277 AVVRGMDSA
+277 AVVRGMDGA

-298 AAAQV
+298 AVAQV

-355 GESKQK
+355 GESKNELTEELRLQLAQEWLQRPEYETTNATVK
-361 LDETAVLSAANT
+361 LDGDDTYILYDHYNKVVWEGEIVQSLPLRTGAKLSFEKDGDGWQVSGSELIAESG
-373 WAQTFV
+373 V
-379 ATNGQDWSGAE
+379 A
-390 LMEQEN
+390 
-396 RIKRQFDVWDYDRFA
+396 
-411 LQYEPETETC
+411 
-421 IVVYEMYFNQARAV
+421 
-435 ETGYDAERVT
+435 
-445 GNPYR
+445 
-450 EAQRLH
+450 
-456 FAEEN
+456 
-461 GAPVV
+461 
-466 QQVEWLYQVDSAD
+466 
-479 RVDSLDDFRLLYE
+479 SLDEFRILYE
-492 NDLGLPDFLA
+492 NDLGFPDFLGRIA
-502 VAAANPY
+502 QSDWDTSMM
-509 LDISTP
+509 DISTP
-515 EQAAANLLHLD
+515 DKAAVNLLYLR
-526 TTGWSGRAERMDGA
+526 GNISVREGIQ
-540 FKEDICEIMFTFD
+540 EDICDVSITF
-553 DGPLFDEN
+553 
-561 AFEDGSEVN
+561 ADGSEVT
-570 ITMVKQFDEGW
+570 ITMVNQFGEGW

-625 FIYPILSA
+625 YIYPILSA
-633 QKRQDFITQQ
+633 QKQQDFIAQQ
-643 RMGESGGINWEYGTS
+643 GMGENGGINWEYGTS

-679 QMYAGGVDDHREA
+679 QMYAGGVDDYREA

-697 GSADGRSV
+697 GRADGRSV
-705 ILDVRQVERGSN
+705 ILDVRQVERGGN
-717 MTNSELFRLY
+717 MTDSEIFRLY

-744 NDQPLNTL
+744 NDQPLDTL

-765 IGGISAFEPVSETGN
+765 IGGISAFAPISESGN

-787 FTDGSPSV
+787 FADGSPSV

-807 PVGIAGQFD
+807 PVGIASQFD
-816 DGFGAYLV
+816 DGFGAT
-824 EDDSLVSYAELPVG
+824 AESG
-838 ATVAQAIENANGE
+838 GETVAL
-851 IPLVQAGQVIKL
+851 PAGQDIAGAVNAAETAGGIPQL
-863 EPAWGKILPVDGTLS
+863 QNG
-878 DAVVRADGTLQY
+878 DAVALRFGAQPAGDVTLTERDINIDSGTPRYDARLDVETTLPHSADGVYTYTVEPSMGQY
-890 TEKETQ
+890 L
-896 KSSIRF
+896 SS
-902 EVLQERRS
+902 Q
-910 AVYLYTA
+910 Y
-917 EHIPAEYLN
+917 
-926 SASPDYIYRGVTV
+926 PDMFYRAVTV
-939 TYRSAHITGIEQEY
+939 DY
-953 TAAFVYRLATVSAA
+953 TDESGTARTATFVFCTISGDA
-967 SQPDYTITSTTYHND
+967 QPDYTITSTTYHND

-1106 PHEAQRQARMKEW
+1106 PDEAQRQARMKEW

-1147 VEVDGNTATA
+1147 IEVDGNTATA
-1157 VFNLRAGAGRHCRA
+1157 VFALRAGAGRHCRA

-1180 GSYHLTRQDWI
+1180 GGYHLTRQDWI

-1208 DNGLALPQ
+1208 DNGLALPE

-1224 LMEAGPAALRDPV
+1224 LMEAGPAALRDPI

-1314 MMCRDNNDF
+1314 MMCRDNSDF
-1323 SGCPAEE
+1323 SSCTAEE
-1330 LTYYLTLSDGAY
+1330 LAYYLTLSDGAY

-1352 RWQDDPEGVDRLM
+1352 RWQDDPEGVDWLM

-1392 GDEIEAAYQ
+1392 EDEIEAAYQ

-1449 DVITVAGDA
+1449 DVITVVGDA
-1458 QFSADAWRE
+1458 QFGENAWRE